1 MAMTGG
7 TAYLVKSEYAN
18 YGSAN
23 WTTDLYIYVKVIS
36 QNVIANTSTITLG
49 MYVYSRYE
57 IAWSDFGTNGTSY
70 IGTATSGANC
80 FTFTAGQSGSGTK
93 WLIENKQVTVT
104 HNSNGT
110 LTLPIYWHWGVNS
123 SWGQY
128 TGPSGSYNVTLP
140 SLDRS
145 APTVSCSVSGI
156 TANGFTIS
164 ASSSAT
170 SDIWQYSL
178 NGGTSWT
185 QFSTTAGTSASVT
198 LSSLSPNTTY
208 SVRVRAR
215 KRTNQ
220 VYGTSSTVSAKTL
233 GGAVILSCGS
243 FSADA
248 ATISLSLRVTVYN
261 SAYTNYI
268 TIKNGSTTYLSLA
281 GRAWSSGT
289 AYRTITLTS
298 SERTTLLNAMASV
311 KSFTAT
317 IELVTKSGS
326 TQIGSASTCTCT
338 IRTSQANS
346 GPSLSGFTFAD
357 SYSTT
362 IAITDNDQV
371 LIQDYS
377 RLTVTPGTATA
388 RNGASIVSYSA
399 VCSGVTKSNT
409 TGAALSLGTIDT
421 SGTRDITLTVT
432 DSRGYTASV
441 TQSVTVVPYS
451 KPRVSSVSLRRTND
465 IETEM
470 QLVFNGS
477 ISPITVDGTQ
487 KNSLLYARYRY
498 KLTSASSYNSY
509 SSILGSVTA
518 TGSSFSFSNLELC
531 NLDSESSYDFHLQIR
546 DQLNSLTSLDL
557 YFVVSQ
563 GTPLVALRKKMVGI
577 NTPSPETALHVVG
590 DTRIEGTLTPD
601 EIDYPFDKPYFGT
614 CSTAEATQVKV
625 VSCPGFEL
633 KTGSRIAV
641 QFTYGNSASQPKL
654 NVNGTGDK
662 FICSTD
668 GMSVI
673 ADIWRDKETVDFVY
687 DGSWWIA
694 IGCLY
699 ATTAYYGLTK
709 LSSSISSSST
719 TLAANSYA
727 VKRAYD
733 RSSWTSISLTNAL
746 AIAYGGTGAKNAAAA
761 RTNLGIAATSLYNGT
776 LTSGS
781 ITFNYGNYNF
791 YVIIGRPSSTASR
804 ASLVVPKIMLT
815 TSAVSF
821 QIADESNYKSFN
833 LSYSGSLVTLAIQG
847 GNGQI
852 NRVFGIN

>member
-1 MAMTGG
+1 MALSGTFQNYPVSSFGLYCEWSGAQSVTGNY
-7 TAYLVKSEYAN
+7 TDVTLKVYLSYYTLDVGARS
-18 YGSAN
+18 
-23 WTTDLYIYVKVIS
+23 D
-36 QNVIANTSTITLG
+36 STISINGVSET
-49 MYVYSRYE
+49 YTVPAIEDYSSGWKKKLLKTKTVRVSHN
-57 IAWSDFGTNGTSY
+57 ADGTK
-70 IGTATSGANC
+70 SGVALSASWR
-80 FTFTAGQSGSGTK
+80 FSGTYSGVSVGT
-93 WLIENKQVTVT
+93 ITDSTTVT
-104 HNSNGT
+104 LNS
-110 LTLPIYWHWGVNS
+110 I
-123 SWGQY
+123 
-128 TGPSGSYNVTLP
+128 
-140 SLDRS
+140 DRS

-156 TANGFTIS
+156 TANGFKIS

-170 SDIWQYSL
+170 ADIWQYSL
-178 NGGTSWT
+178 NGGSTWT
-185 QFSTTAGTSASVT
+185 QFSSTAGTSASVT
-198 LSSLSPNTTY
+198 LSTLSPNTTY

-233 GGAVILSCGS
+233 GGAVLLSCGS

-248 ATISLSLRVTVYN
+248 ASISLSLRVTVYN
-261 SAYTNYI
+261 AAYTNYI

-281 GRAWSSGT
+281 GRIWSAGT
-289 AYRTITLTS
+289 ANRTITLTS

-346 GPSLSGFTFAD
+346 GPSISGFTFAD

-362 IAITDNDQV
+362 TAITDNDQV

-377 RLTVTPGTATA
+377 RLTVTPGTAAA

-409 TGAALSLGTIDT
+409 TGAALSLGTIGT

-509 SSILGSVTA
+509 TSILGSVTA

-761 RTNLGIAATSLYNGT
+761 RTNLGISATSLYNGT

>member
-1 MAMTGG
+1 M
-7 TAYLVKSEYAN
+7 
-18 YGSAN
+18 
-23 WTTDLYIYVKVIS
+23 
-36 QNVIANTSTITLG
+36 
-49 MYVYSRYE
+49 
-57 IAWSDFGTNGTSY
+57 
-70 IGTATSGANC
+70 
-80 FTFTAGQSGSGTK
+80 
-93 WLIENKQVTVT
+93 
-104 HNSNGT
+104 
-110 LTLPIYWHWGVNS
+110 
-123 SWGQY
+123 
-128 TGPSGSYNVTLP
+128 
-140 SLDRS
+140 
-145 APTVSCSVSGI
+145 
-156 TANGFTIS
+156 
-164 ASSSAT
+164 
-170 SDIWQYSL
+170 
-178 NGGTSWT
+178 
-185 QFSTTAGTSASVT
+185 
-198 LSSLSPNTTY
+198 
-208 SVRVRAR
+208 
-215 KRTNQ
+215 
-220 VYGTSSTVSAKTL
+220 
-233 GGAVILSCGS
+233 
-243 FSADA
+243 
-248 ATISLSLRVTVYN
+248 TVYN
-261 SAYTNYI
+261 AAYTNYI

-281 GRAWSSGT
+281 GRIWSAGT
-289 AYRTITLTS
+289 ANRTITLTS

-311 KSFTAT
+311 KAFTAT

-326 TQIGSASTCTCT
+326 AQIGSASTCTCT
-338 IRTSQANS
+338 VSTSASNS
-346 GPSLSGFTFAD
+346 GPTLSGFTFAD

-362 IAITDNDQV
+362 TAITDNDQV

-377 RLTVTPGTATA
+377 RLTVTPGTAAA

-409 TGAALSLGTIDT
+409 TGETLSLGTIGT

-509 SSILGSVTA
+509 TSILGSVTA

-577 NTPSPETALHVVG
+577 NTPSPEAALHVVG
-590 DTRIEGTLTPD
+590 DTRVEGTLTPD

-662 FICSTD
+662 FICGTD

-719 TLAANSYA
+719 TLAANS
-727 VKRAYD
+727 
-733 RSSWTSISLTNAL
+733 
-746 AIAYGGTGAKNAAAA
+746 
-761 RTNLGIAATSLYNGT
+761 
-776 LTSGS
+776 
-781 ITFNYGNYNF
+781 
-791 YVIIGRPSSTASR
+791 
-804 ASLVVPKIMLT
+804 
-815 TSAVSF
+815 
-821 QIADESNYKSFN
+821 
-833 LSYSGSLVTLAIQG
+833 
-847 GNGQI
+847 
-852 NRVFGIN
+852 

>member
-1 MAMTGG
+1 MALSGTFQNYPVSSFGLYCEWSGTQSITGNY
-7 TAYLVKSEYAN
+7 TDVTLKVYLSYYTLDVGARS
-18 YGSAN
+18 
-23 WTTDLYIYVKVIS
+23 D
-36 QNVIANTSTITLG
+36 STISINGVSET
-49 MYVYSRYE
+49 YTVPAIEDYSSGWKKKLLKTKTVRVNHN
-57 IAWSDFGTNGTSY
+57 ANGTKSGVALSASWRFSGTY
-70 IGTATSGANC
+70 SGVSIGTI
-80 FTFTAGQSGSGTK
+80 TAST
-93 WLIENKQVTVT
+93 TVT
-104 HNSNGT
+104 LNS
-110 LTLPIYWHWGVNS
+110 I
-123 SWGQY
+123 
-128 TGPSGSYNVTLP
+128 
-140 SLDRS
+140 DRT
-145 APTVSCSVSGI
+145 APTVSCSVSNI

-178 NGGTSWT
+178 NGGSSWT

-233 GGAVILSCGS
+233 GGAVILSCGN
-243 FSADA
+243 FAADA
-248 ATISLSLRVTVYN
+248 STVNLSLRATVYN
-261 SAYTNYI
+261 AAYTNYI
-268 TIKNGSTTYLSLA
+268 TIKNGSTTYLSLT
-281 GRAWSSGT
+281 GRTWAAGT
-289 AYRTITLTS
+289 ASRTITLTS
-298 SERTTLLNAMASV
+298 AERTTLLNAMASL

-317 IELVTKSGS
+317 IELVTKSGN
-326 TQIGSASTCTCT
+326 TQIGNASTCTCT
-338 IRTSQANS
+338 ISTTEANS
-346 GPSLSGFTFAD
+346 GPTLSGFTFAD

-362 IAITDNDQV
+362 TAITGNDQV
-371 LIQDYS
+371 LIQSYS

-388 RNGASIVSYSA
+388 KNGASIVSYSA

-409 TGAALSLGTIDT
+409 TGAALSLGTIGT

-441 TQSVTVVPYS
+441 TKSVTVVPYS
-451 KPRVSSVSLRRTND
+451 KPKVNSVSLRRTNE

-477 ISPITVDGTQ
+477 ISAITVDGAQ
-487 KNSLLYARYRY
+487 KNSLLYVRYRY
-498 KLTSASSYNSY
+498 KLTSASSYNAY
-509 SSILGSVTA
+509 TSILSSVTA
-518 TGSSFSFSNLELC
+518 SGTSFSFSNLELC
-531 NLDSESSYDFHLQIR
+531 NLNAEASYDFHLQIR
-546 DQLNSLTSLDL
+546 DKLNSLTSLDL
-557 YFVVSQ
+557 YFVVPQ

-577 NTPSPETALHVVG
+577 NTPNPAAALHVVG
-590 DTRIEGTLTPD
+590 DTRIEGTLIPD

-614 CSTAEATQVKV
+614 CSTAAATQIKV
-625 VSCPGFEL
+625 VSCAGFEL

-641 QFTYGNSASQPKL
+641 QFTYSNTASQPKL

-662 FICSTD
+662 FICGID
-668 GMSVI
+668 GTSVI
-673 ADIWRDKETVDFVY
+673 TGIWRDKETIDFVY

-694 IGCLY
+694 LGCLY
-699 ATTAYYGLTK
+699 ATTSDYGLTK
-709 LSSSISSSST
+709 LSSSTASTST
-719 TLAANSYA
+719 TLAATASA

-746 AIAYGGTGAKNAAAA
+746 ALSYGGTGAKTAAAA

-804 ASLVVPKIMLT
+804 TSLVVPRILLT

-821 QIADESNYKSFN
+821 QIADESNYKAFN
-833 LSYSGSLVTLAIQG
+833 LSYSGSTVTLAM
-847 GNGQI
+847 GNGAGQI

>member
-1 MAMTGG
+1 MALSGTFQNYPVSSFGLYCEWSGTQSITGNY
-7 TAYLVKSEYAN
+7 TDVTLKVYLSYYTLDVGARS
-18 YGSAN
+18 
-23 WTTDLYIYVKVIS
+23 D
-36 QNVIANTSTITLG
+36 STISINGVSET
-49 MYVYSRYE
+49 YTVPAIEDYSSGWKKKLLKTKTVRVNHN
-57 IAWSDFGTNGTSY
+57 ANGTKSGVALSASWRFSGTY
-70 IGTATSGANC
+70 SGVSIGTITAAT
-80 FTFTAGQSGSGTK
+80 
-93 WLIENKQVTVT
+93 TVT
-104 HNSNGT
+104 LNS
-110 LTLPIYWHWGVNS
+110 I
-123 SWGQY
+123 
-128 TGPSGSYNVTLP
+128 
-140 SLDRS
+140 DRT
-145 APTVSCSVSGI
+145 APTVSCSVSNI

-178 NGGTSWT
+178 NGGSSWT
-185 QFSTTAGTSASVT
+185 QFSTTAGTSASIT

-233 GGAVILSCGS
+233 GGAVILSCGN
-243 FSADA
+243 FAADA
-248 ATISLSLRVTVYN
+248 STVNLSLRVTVYN
-261 SAYTNYI
+261 AAYTNYI
-268 TIKNGSTTYLSLA
+268 TIKNGSTTYLSLT
-281 GRAWSSGT
+281 GRTWAAGT
-289 AYRTITLTS
+289 ASRTITLTS
-298 SERTTLLNAMASV
+298 AERTTLLNAMASL

-317 IELVTKSGS
+317 IELVTKSGN
-326 TQIGSASTCTCT
+326 TQIGNASTCTCT
-338 IRTSQANS
+338 ISTTEANS
-346 GPSLSGFTFAD
+346 GPTLSGFTFAD

-362 IAITDNDQV
+362 TAITGNDQV
-371 LIQDYS
+371 LIQSYS

-388 RNGASIVSYSA
+388 KNGASIVSYSA

-409 TGAALSLGTIDT
+409 TGAALALGTIGT

-441 TQSVTVVPYS
+441 TKSVTVVPYS
-451 KPRVSSVSLRRTND
+451 KPKVNSVSLRRTNE

-477 ISPITVDGTQ
+477 ISAITVDGAQ
-487 KNSLLYARYRY
+487 KNSLLYVRYRY
-498 KLTSASSYNSY
+498 KLTSASSYNAY
-509 SSILGSVTA
+509 TSILSSVTA
-518 TGSSFSFSNLELC
+518 SGTSFSFSNMELC
-531 NLDSESSYDFHLQIR
+531 NLNAEASYDFHLQIR
-546 DQLNSLTSLDL
+546 DKLDSLTSLDL
-557 YFVVSQ
+557 YFVVPQ

-577 NTPSPETALHVVG
+577 NTPNPAAALHVVG

-614 CSTAEATQVKV
+614 CSTAAATQIKV
-625 VSCPGFEL
+625 VSCAGFEL

-641 QFTYGNSASQPKL
+641 QFTYSNTASQPKL

-662 FICSTD
+662 FICGID
-668 GMSVI
+668 GTSVI
-673 ADIWRDKETVDFVY
+673 TGIWREKETIDFVY

-694 IGCLY
+694 LGCLY
-699 ATTAYYGLTK
+699 ATTSAYGLTK
-709 LSSSISSSST
+709 LSSSTASTST
-719 TLAANSYA
+719 TLAATASA

-746 AIAYGGTGAKNAAAA
+746 SLSYGGTGAKTAAAA
-761 RTNLGIAATSLYNGT
+761 RTNLGIATTSLYNGT

-804 ASLVVPKIMLT
+804 TSLVVPRILLS

-821 QIADESNYKSFN
+821 QIADESNYKAFN
-833 LSYSGSLVTLAIQG
+833 LSYSGSTVTLAM
-847 GNGQI
+847 GNGAGQI

>member
-1 MAMTGG
+1 MALSGTFQNYPVSSFGLYCEWSGVQSVTGNY
-7 TAYLVKSEYAN
+7 TDVTLKVYLSYYTLEVGARS
-18 YGSAN
+18 
-23 WTTDLYIYVKVIS
+23 D
-36 QNVIANTSTITLG
+36 STISINGVSETYTAPSIDDYSSGWKKKLLKTKTVRVSHNADGTKSGVTL
-49 MYVYSRYE
+49 SASWR
-57 IAWSDFGTNGTSY
+57 F
-70 IGTATSGANC
+70 
-80 FTFTAGQSGSGTK
+80 SGTYSGVSVGT
-93 WLIENKQVTVT
+93 ITASTTVT
-104 HNSNGT
+104 LNS
-110 LTLPIYWHWGVNS
+110 I
-123 SWGQY
+123 
-128 TGPSGSYNVTLP
+128 
-140 SLDRS
+140 DRTP
-145 APTVSCSVSGI
+145 PTVSCTVSNI
-156 TANGFTIS
+156 TANGFRIS
-164 ASSSAT
+164 AASSAT
-170 SDIWQYSL
+170 ADQWFYSL
-178 NGGTSWT
+178 DNGGSSTL
-185 QFSTTAGTSASVT
+185 FSSTAGTSASIT
-198 LSSLSPNTTY
+198 LSNLSPNTTY
-208 SVRVRAR
+208 YVRALAR
-215 KRTNQ
+215 KKSNQ
-220 VYGTSSTVSAKTL
+220 VYGESGTITVKTL
-233 GGAVILSCGS
+233 GGAVLLSCGS

-248 ATISLSLRVTVYN
+248 ASISLSLRVTVYN
-261 SAYTNYI
+261 AAYTNYI

-281 GRAWSSGT
+281 GRVWSAGT
-289 AYRTITLTS
+289 AYRTITLTA

-362 IAITDNDQV
+362 TAITDNNQV

-409 TGAALSLGTIDT
+409 TGAALSLGTIGT

-509 SSILGSVTA
+509 TSILGSVTA
-518 TGSSFSFSNLELC
+518 TSSSFSFSNLELC

-577 NTPSPETALHVVG
+577 NTPSPEAALHVVG
-590 DTRIEGTLTPD
+590 DTRVEGTLIPD
-601 EIDYPFDKPYFGT
+601 DIDYTFDKPYFGV
-614 CSTAEATQVKV
+614 CETAAATQTKV
-625 VSCPGFEL
+625 VTCDEFRLEKGAL
-633 KTGSRIAV
+633 LAV
-641 QFTYGNSASQPKL
+641 QFTYANTATSPSM
-654 NVNGTGDK
+654 NVNGTGAIA
-662 FICSTD
+662 ICGTN
-668 GMSVI
+668 GYYVNANMWTANQMVH
-673 ADIWRDKETVDFVY
+673 FVY
-687 DGSWWIA
+687 NGTWWIA
-694 IGCLY
+694 LNCLP
-699 ATTAYYGLTK
+699 ATTARYGITM
-709 LSSSISSSST
+709 LSNSLNST
-719 TLAANSYA
+719 SGSLAATPYA
-727 VKRAYD
+727 VKMAYD
-733 RSSWTSISLTNAL
+733 RNSWTSISLTNAL
-746 AIAYGGTGAKNAAAA
+746 AIAYGGTGAKTAAAA
-761 RTNLGIAATSLYNGT
+761 RTNLGISATSLYNGT

-791 YVIIGRPSSTASR
+791 YVFIGRPNSSASR

-833 LSYSGSLVTLAIQG
+833 LSYSGSLVTLSMG
-847 GNGQI
+847 NGNGQI
-852 NRVFGIN
+852 NRVFGVN

>member
-1 MAMTGG
+1 MALSGTFQNYPVSSFGLYCEWSGAQSVTGNY
-7 TAYLVKSEYAN
+7 TDVTLKVYLSYYTLEVGARS
-18 YGSAN
+18 
-23 WTTDLYIYVKVIS
+23 D
-36 QNVIANTSTITLG
+36 STISINGVSET
-49 MYVYSRYE
+49 YTAPAIDDYSSGWKKKLLKTKTVRVSHN
-57 IAWSDFGTNGTSY
+57 ADGTKSGVALSASWRFSGTYSGVS
-70 IGTATSGANC
+70 IGTI
-80 FTFTAGQSGSGTK
+80 TASA
-93 WLIENKQVTVT
+93 TVT
-104 HNSNGT
+104 LNS
-110 LTLPIYWHWGVNS
+110 I
-123 SWGQY
+123 
-128 TGPSGSYNVTLP
+128 
-140 SLDRS
+140 DRT
-145 APTVSCSVSGI
+145 APTVSCSVSNI

-178 NGGTSWT
+178 NGGSTWT
-185 QFSTTAGTSASVT
+185 QFSAAVGTSATVT

-233 GGAVILSCGS
+233 GGAVLLSCGS

-248 ATISLSLRVTVYN
+248 ASISLSLRVTVYN
-261 SAYTNYI
+261 AAYTNYI

-281 GRAWSSGT
+281 GRVWSAGT
-289 AYRTITLTS
+289 AYRTITLTA

-362 IAITDNDQV
+362 TAITDNNQV

-409 TGAALSLGTIDT
+409 TGAALSLGTIGT

-509 SSILGSVTA
+509 TNILGSVTA
-518 TGSSFSFSNLELC
+518 TSSSFSFSNLELC
-531 NLDSESSYDFHLQIR
+531 NLDSESSYDFHLEIR

-577 NTPSPETALHVVG
+577 NTPSPEAALHVVG
-590 DTRIEGTLTPD
+590 DTRIEGTLIPD

-625 VSCPGFEL
+625 VNCPGFEL

-733 RSSWTSISLTNAL
+733 RSSWSSISLTNAL

-761 RTNLGIAATSLYNGT
+761 RTNLGISATSLYNGT

-781 ITFNYGNYNF
+781 ITFNHGNYNF
-791 YVIIGRPSSTASR
+791 YVIIGRPNSTASR

-833 LSYSGSLVTLAIQG
+833 LSYSGSLVTLSIQG

-852 NRVFGIN
+852 NRVFGVN

>member
-1 MAMTGG
+1 MALSG
-7 TAYLVKSEYAN
+7 TFQNYPVSSFGLYCEWSGVQSVTSNYTDVTLKVYLSYYTLEVGAR
-18 YGSAN
+18 SA
-23 WTTDLYIYVKVIS
+23 
-36 QNVIANTSTITLG
+36 STISVNGVSET
-49 MYVYSRYE
+49 YTAPAINDYSSGWKKKLLKTKTVRVSHN
-57 IAWSDFGTNGTSY
+57 ADGTKSGVVLSASWRFSGTYSGVS
-70 IGTATSGANC
+70 IGTI
-80 FTFTAGQSGSGTK
+80 TAST
-93 WLIENKQVTVT
+93 TVT
-104 HNSNGT
+104 LNS
-110 LTLPIYWHWGVNS
+110 I
-123 SWGQY
+123 
-128 TGPSGSYNVTLP
+128 
-140 SLDRS
+140 DRT
-145 APTVSCSVSGI
+145 APTVSCSVSNI

-178 NGGTSWT
+178 NGGSTWT
-185 QFSTTAGTSASVT
+185 QFSATAGTSATVT

-220 VYGTSSTVSAKTL
+220 VYGTSGTVSAKTL
-233 GGAVILSCGS
+233 GGAVLLSCGS

-248 ATISLSLRVTVYN
+248 ASISLSLRVTVYN
-261 SAYTNYI
+261 AAYTNYI

-281 GRAWSSGT
+281 GRVWSAGT
-289 AYRTITLTS
+289 AYRTITLTA

-326 TQIGSASTCTCT
+326 TQIGSGSTCTCT

-362 IAITDNDQV
+362 TAITDNNQV

-409 TGAALSLGTIDT
+409 TGAALSLGTIGT

-577 NTPSPETALHVVG
+577 NTPSPEAALHVVG
-590 DTRIEGTLTPD
+590 DTRIEGTLIPD

-746 AIAYGGTGAKNAAAA
+746 AIAYGGTGAKTAAAA

-815 TSAVSF
+815 ASAVSF
-821 QIADESNYKSFN
+821 QIADESNYKSFI

>member
-1 MAMTGG
+1 MALSGTFQNYPVSSFGLYCEWSGVQSVTGNY
-7 TAYLVKSEYAN
+7 TDVTLKVYLSYYTLEVGARS
-18 YGSAN
+18 
-23 WTTDLYIYVKVIS
+23 D
-36 QNVIANTSTITLG
+36 STISINGVSET
-49 MYVYSRYE
+49 YTAPAIDDYSSGWKKKLLKTKTVRVSHN
-57 IAWSDFGTNGTSY
+57 ADGTK
-70 IGTATSGANC
+70 SGVALSASWR
-80 FTFTAGQSGSGTK
+80 FSGTYSGVSVGT
-93 WLIENKQVTVT
+93 ITASTTVT
-104 HNSNGT
+104 LNS
-110 LTLPIYWHWGVNS
+110 I
-123 SWGQY
+123 
-128 TGPSGSYNVTLP
+128 
-140 SLDRS
+140 DRTP
-145 APTVSCSVSGI
+145 PTVSCTVSNI
-156 TANGFTIS
+156 TANGFRIS
-164 ASSSAT
+164 AASSAT
-170 SDIWQYSL
+170 ADQWFYSL
-178 NGGTSWT
+178 DNGGSSTL
-185 QFSTTAGTSASVT
+185 FSSTAGTSASIT
-198 LSSLSPNTTY
+198 LSNLSPNTTY
-208 SVRVRAR
+208 YVRALAR
-215 KRTNQ
+215 KKSNQ
-220 VYGTSSTVSAKTL
+220 VYGESGTITVKTL
-233 GGAVILSCGS
+233 GGAVLLSCGS

-248 ATISLSLRVTVYN
+248 ASISLSLRVTVYN
-261 SAYTNYI
+261 AAYTNYI

-281 GRAWSSGT
+281 GRVWSAGT
-289 AYRTITLTS
+289 AYRTITLTA

-317 IELVTKSGS
+317 IELVTKSGC

-362 IAITDNDQV
+362 TAITDNNQV

-409 TGAALSLGTIDT
+409 TGAALSLGTIGT

-509 SSILGSVTA
+509 TSILGSVTA
-518 TGSSFSFSNLELC
+518 TSSSFSFSNLELC

-577 NTPSPETALHVVG
+577 NTPSPEAALHVVG
-590 DTRIEGTLTPD
+590 DTRVEGMLIPD
-601 EIDYPFDKPYFGT
+601 DIDYTFDKPYFGV
-614 CSTAEATQVKV
+614 CETAAATQTKV
-625 VSCPGFEL
+625 VTCDEFRLEKGAL
-633 KTGSRIAV
+633 LAV
-641 QFTYGNSASQPKL
+641 QFTYANTATSPSM
-654 NVNGTGDK
+654 NVNGTGAIA
-662 FICSTD
+662 ICGTN
-668 GMSVI
+668 GYYVNANMWAANQMVH
-673 ADIWRDKETVDFVY
+673 FVY
-687 DGSWWIA
+687 NGTWWIA
-694 IGCLY
+694 LNCLP
-699 ATTAYYGLTK
+699 ATTARYGITM
-709 LSSSISSSST
+709 LSNSLNST
-719 TLAANSYA
+719 SGSLAATPYA
-727 VKRAYD
+727 VKMAYD
-733 RSSWTSISLTNAL
+733 RNSWTSISLTNAL
-746 AIAYGGTGAKNAAAA
+746 AIAYGGTGAKTAAAA
-761 RTNLGIAATSLYNGT
+761 RTNLGISATSLYNGT

-791 YVIIGRPSSTASR
+791 YVFIGRPNSSASR

-833 LSYSGSLVTLAIQG
+833 LSYSGSLVTLSMG
-847 GNGQI
+847 NGNGQI
-852 NRVFGIN
+852 NRVFGVN

>member
-1 MAMTGG
+1 MALSGTFQNYPVSSFGLYCEWSGVQSVTGNY
-7 TAYLVKSEYAN
+7 TDVTLKVYLSYYTLEVGARS
-18 YGSAN
+18 
-23 WTTDLYIYVKVIS
+23 D
-36 QNVIANTSTITLG
+36 STISINGVSET
-49 MYVYSRYE
+49 YTAPAIDDYSSGWKKKLLKTKTVRVSHN
-57 IAWSDFGTNGTSY
+57 ADGTKSGVVLSASWRFSGTYSGVS
-70 IGTATSGANC
+70 IGTI
-80 FTFTAGQSGSGTK
+80 TAST
-93 WLIENKQVTVT
+93 TVT
-104 HNSNGT
+104 LNS
-110 LTLPIYWHWGVNS
+110 I
-123 SWGQY
+123 
-128 TGPSGSYNVTLP
+128 
-140 SLDRS
+140 DRS
-145 APTVSCSVSGI
+145 APTVSCSVSNI
-156 TANGFTIS
+156 TANGFRIS
-164 ASSSAT
+164 AASSAT
-170 SDIWQYSL
+170 ADQWFYSL
-178 NGGTSWT
+178 DNGGSSTL
-185 QFSTTAGTSASVT
+185 FSSTAGTSASIT
-198 LSSLSPNTTY
+198 LSNLSPNTTY
-208 SVRVRAR
+208 YVRAMAR
-215 KRTNQ
+215 KRSNQ
-220 VYGTSSTVSAKTL
+220 VYGESGTITVKTL
-233 GGAVILSCGS
+233 GGAVLLSCGS

-248 ATISLSLRVTVYN
+248 ASISLSLRVTVYN
-261 SAYTNYI
+261 AAYTNYI

-281 GRAWSSGT
+281 GRIWSAGT
-289 AYRTITLTS
+289 ANRTITLTS

-317 IELVTKSGS
+317 IELVTRSGN

-346 GPSLSGFTFAD
+346 GPSISGFTFAD

-362 IAITDNDQV
+362 TAITDNDQV

-409 TGAALSLGTIDT
+409 TGAALSLGTIGT

-509 SSILGSVTA
+509 TSILGSVTA
-518 TGSSFSFSNLELC
+518 TSSSFSFSNLELC

-577 NTPSPETALHVVG
+577 NTPSPEAALHVVG
-590 DTRIEGTLTPD
+590 DTRVEGTLIPD
-601 EIDYPFDKPYFGT
+601 DIDYTFDKPYFGV
-614 CSTAEATQVKV
+614 CETAAATQTKV
-625 VSCPGFEL
+625 VTCDEFRLEKGAL
-633 KTGSRIAV
+633 LAV
-641 QFTYGNSASQPKL
+641 QFTYANTATSPSM
-654 NVNGTGDK
+654 NVNGTGAIA
-662 FICSTD
+662 ICGTN
-668 GMSVI
+668 GYYVNANMWTANQMVH
-673 ADIWRDKETVDFVY
+673 FVY
-687 DGSWWIA
+687 NGTWWIA
-694 IGCLY
+694 LNCLP
-699 ATTAYYGLTK
+699 ATTARYGITM
-709 LSSSISSSST
+709 LSNSLNST
-719 TLAANSYA
+719 SGSLAATPYA
-727 VKRAYD
+727 VKMAYD

-746 AIAYGGTGAKNAAAA
+746 AIAYGGTGAKTAAAA
-761 RTNLGIAATSLYNGT
+761 RTNLGISATSLYNGT

-791 YVIIGRPSSTASR
+791 YVFIGRPNSSASR

-833 LSYSGSLVTLAIQG
+833 LSYSGSLVTLSMG
-847 GNGQI
+847 NGNGQI
-852 NRVFGIN
+852 NRVFGVN

>member
-1 MAMTGG
+1 MALSGTFQNYPVSSFGLYCEWSGVQSVTGNYTDITLKVYLSYYTLEVGARSDGVSETYTAPAIDDYSSGWKKKLLKTKTVRVSHNADG
-7 TAYLVKSEYAN
+7 TKS
-18 YGSAN
+18 GVVLSAS
-23 WTTDLYIYVKVIS
+23 WRFSGTYSGVSIG
-36 QNVIANTSTITLG
+36 TITA
-49 MYVYSRYE
+49 S
-57 IAWSDFGTNGTSY
+57 A
-70 IGTATSGANC
+70 
-80 FTFTAGQSGSGTK
+80 
-93 WLIENKQVTVT
+93 TVT
-104 HNSNGT
+104 LNS
-110 LTLPIYWHWGVNS
+110 I
-123 SWGQY
+123 
-128 TGPSGSYNVTLP
+128 
-140 SLDRS
+140 DRT
-145 APTVSCSVSGI
+145 APTVSCSVSNI

-178 NGGTSWT
+178 NGGSTWT
-185 QFSTTAGTSASVT
+185 QFSATAGTSATVT

-220 VYGTSSTVSAKTL
+220 VYGTSGTVSAKTL
-233 GGAVILSCGS
+233 GGAVLLSCGS

-248 ATISLSLRVTVYN
+248 ATVSLSLRVTVYN
-261 SAYTNYI
+261 AAYTNYI

-281 GRAWSSGT
+281 GRTWSAGT
-289 AYRTITLTS
+289 ANRTITLTS

-311 KSFTAT
+311 KAFTAT

-326 TQIGSASTCTCT
+326 AQIGSASTCTCT
-338 IRTSQANS
+338 VSTSASNS
-346 GPSLSGFTFAD
+346 GPTLSGFTFAD

-362 IAITDNDQV
+362 TAITDNDQV

-377 RLTVTPGTATA
+377 RLTVTPGTAAA

-409 TGAALSLGTIDT
+409 TGETLSLGTIGT

-432 DSRGYTASV
+432 DSRGYT

-509 SSILGSVTA
+509 TSILGSVTA

-577 NTPSPETALHVVG
+577 NTPSPEAALHVVG
-590 DTRIEGTLTPD
+590 DTRIEGTLIPNN
-601 EIDYPFDKPYFGT
+601 IDYTFDKPYFGV
-614 CSTAEATQVKV
+614 CETAAATQVKVQVKV

>member
-1 MAMTGG
+1 MALSGTFQNYPVSSFGLYCEWSGVQSVTGNY
-7 TAYLVKSEYAN
+7 TDVTLKVYLSYYTLEVGARS
-18 YGSAN
+18 
-23 WTTDLYIYVKVIS
+23 D
-36 QNVIANTSTITLG
+36 STISINGVSET
-49 MYVYSRYE
+49 YTAPAIDDYSSGWKKKLLKTKTVRVSHN
-57 IAWSDFGTNGTSY
+57 ADGTK
-70 IGTATSGANC
+70 SGVALSASWR
-80 FTFTAGQSGSGTK
+80 FSGTYSGVSVGT
-93 WLIENKQVTVT
+93 ITASTTVT
-104 HNSNGT
+104 LNS
-110 LTLPIYWHWGVNS
+110 I
-123 SWGQY
+123 
-128 TGPSGSYNVTLP
+128 
-140 SLDRS
+140 DRTP
-145 APTVSCSVSGI
+145 PTVSCTVSNI
-156 TANGFTIS
+156 TANGFRIS
-164 ASSSAT
+164 AASSAT
-170 SDIWQYSL
+170 ADQWFYSL
-178 NGGTSWT
+178 DNGGSSTL
-185 QFSTTAGTSASVT
+185 FSSTAGTSASIT
-198 LSSLSPNTTY
+198 LSNLSPNTTY
-208 SVRVRAR
+208 YVRALAR
-215 KRTNQ
+215 KKSNQ
-220 VYGTSSTVSAKTL
+220 IYGESGTITVKTL
-233 GGAVILSCGS
+233 GGAVLLSCGS

-248 ATISLSLRVTVYN
+248 ASISLSLRVTVYN
-261 SAYTNYI
+261 AAYTNYI

-281 GRAWSSGT
+281 GRVWSAGT
-289 AYRTITLTS
+289 AYRTITLTA

-362 IAITDNDQV
+362 TAITDNNQV

-409 TGAALSLGTIDT
+409 TGAALSLGTIGT

-509 SSILGSVTA
+509 TSILGSVTA
-518 TGSSFSFSNLELC
+518 TSSSFSFSNLELC

-577 NTPSPETALHVVG
+577 NTPSPEAALHVVG
-590 DTRIEGTLTPD
+590 DTRIEGTLIPD
-601 EIDYPFDKPYFGT
+601 DIDYTFDKPYFGV
-614 CSTAEATQVKV
+614 CETAAATQTKV
-625 VSCPGFEL
+625 VTCDEFRLEKGAL
-633 KTGSRIAV
+633 LAV
-641 QFTYGNSASQPKL
+641 QFTYANTATSPSM
-654 NVNGTGDK
+654 NVNGTGAIA
-662 FICSTD
+662 ICGTN
-668 GMSVI
+668 GYYVNANMWTANQMVH
-673 ADIWRDKETVDFVY
+673 FVY
-687 DGSWWIA
+687 NGTWWIA
-694 IGCLY
+694 LNCLP
-699 ATTAYYGLTK
+699 ATTARYGITM
-709 LSSSISSSST
+709 LSNSLNST
-719 TLAANSYA
+719 SGSLAATPYA
-727 VKRAYD
+727 VKMAYD
-733 RSSWTSISLTNAL
+733 RNSWTSISLTNAL
-746 AIAYGGTGAKNAAAA
+746 AIAYGGTGAKTAAAA
-761 RTNLGIAATSLYNGT
+761 RTNLGISATSLYNGT

-791 YVIIGRPSSTASR
+791 YVFIGRPNSSASR

-821 QIADESNYKSFN
+821 QIADESNYKAFN
-833 LSYSGSLVTLAIQG
+833 LSYSGSLVTLSMG
-847 GNGQI
+847 NGNGQI
-852 NRVFGIN
+852 NRVFGVN

>member
-1 MAMTGG
+1 MALSGTFQNYPVSSFGLYCEWSGTQSITGNY
-7 TAYLVKSEYAN
+7 TDVTLKVYLSYYTLDVGARS
-18 YGSAN
+18 
-23 WTTDLYIYVKVIS
+23 D
-36 QNVIANTSTITLG
+36 STISINGVSET
-49 MYVYSRYE
+49 YTVPAIEDYSSGWKKKLLKTKTVRVNHN
-57 IAWSDFGTNGTSY
+57 ANGTKSGVALSASWRFSGTY
-70 IGTATSGANC
+70 SGVSIGTI
-80 FTFTAGQSGSGTK
+80 TAST
-93 WLIENKQVTVT
+93 TVT
-104 HNSNGT
+104 LNS
-110 LTLPIYWHWGVNS
+110 I
-123 SWGQY
+123 
-128 TGPSGSYNVTLP
+128 
-140 SLDRS
+140 DRT
-145 APTVSCSVSGI
+145 APTVSCSVSNI

-178 NGGTSWT
+178 NGGSSWT

-233 GGAVILSCGS
+233 GGAVIRSCGN
-243 FSADA
+243 FAADA
-248 ATISLSLRVTVYN
+248 STVNLSLRVTVYN
-261 SAYTNYI
+261 AAYTNYI
-268 TIKNGSTTYLSLA
+268 TIKNGSTTYLSLT
-281 GRAWSSGT
+281 GRTWAAGT
-289 AYRTITLTS
+289 ASRTITLTS
-298 SERTTLLNAMASV
+298 AERTTLLNAMASL

-317 IELVTKSGS
+317 IELVTKSGN
-326 TQIGSASTCTCT
+326 TQIGNASTCTCT
-338 IRTSQANS
+338 ISTTEANS
-346 GPSLSGFTFAD
+346 GPTLSGFTFAD

-362 IAITDNDQV
+362 TAITGNDQV
-371 LIQDYS
+371 LIQSYS

-388 RNGASIVSYSA
+388 KNGASIVSYSA

-409 TGAALSLGTIDT
+409 TGAALSLGTIGT

-441 TQSVTVVPYS
+441 TKSVTVVPYS
-451 KPRVSSVSLRRTND
+451 KPKVNSVSLRRTNE

-477 ISPITVDGTQ
+477 ISAITVDGAQ
-487 KNSLLYARYRY
+487 KNSLLYVRYRY
-498 KLTSASSYNSY
+498 KLTSASSYNAY
-509 SSILGSVTA
+509 TSILASVTA
-518 TGSSFSFSNLELC
+518 SGTSFSFSNLELC
-531 NLDSESSYDFHLQIR
+531 NLNAEASYDFHLQIR
-546 DQLNSLTSLDL
+546 DKLDSLTSLDL
-557 YFVVSQ
+557 YFVVPQ

-577 NTPSPETALHVVG
+577 NTPNPAAALHVVG

-614 CSTAEATQVKV
+614 CSTAAATQIKV
-625 VSCPGFEL
+625 VSCAGFEL

-641 QFTYGNSASQPKL
+641 QFTYSNTASQPKL

-662 FICSTD
+662 FICGID
-668 GMSVI
+668 GTSVI
-673 ADIWRDKETVDFVY
+673 TGIWREKETIDFVY
-687 DGSWWIA
+687 DGTWWIA
-694 IGCLY
+694 LGCLY
-699 ATTAYYGLTK
+699 ATTSEYGLTK
-709 LSSSISSSST
+709 LSSSTASTST
-719 TLAANSYA
+719 TLAATASA

-746 AIAYGGTGAKNAAAA
+746 ALSYGGTGAKTAAAA

-804 ASLVVPKIMLT
+804 TSLVVPRILLT

-821 QIADESNYKSFN
+821 QIADESNYKAFN
-833 LSYSGSLVTLAIQG
+833 LSYSGSTVTLAM
-847 GNGQI
+847 GNGAGQI

>member
-1 MAMTGG
+1 MALSGTFQNYPVSSFGLYCEWSGAQSVTGNY
-7 TAYLVKSEYAN
+7 TDVTLKVYLSYYTLDVGARS
-18 YGSAN
+18 
-23 WTTDLYIYVKVIS
+23 D
-36 QNVIANTSTITLG
+36 STISINGVSET
-49 MYVYSRYE
+49 YTVPAIEDYSSGWKKKLLKTKTVRVSHN
-57 IAWSDFGTNGTSY
+57 ADGTKSGVALSASWRFSGTYSGVS
-70 IGTATSGANC
+70 IGTI
-80 FTFTAGQSGSGTK
+80 TAST
-93 WLIENKQVTVT
+93 TVT
-104 HNSNGT
+104 LNS
-110 LTLPIYWHWGVNS
+110 I
-123 SWGQY
+123 
-128 TGPSGSYNVTLP
+128 
-140 SLDRS
+140 DRS
-145 APTVSCSVSGI
+145 APTVSCSVSSI
-156 TANGFTIS
+156 TANGFKIS

-170 SDIWQYSL
+170 ADLWQYSL

-185 QFSTTAGTSASVT
+185 QFSTTAGTSASVS
-198 LSSLSPNTTY
+198 LSTLSPNTTY

-220 VYGTSSTVSAKTL
+220 VYGTSSIISAKTL
-233 GGAVILSCGS
+233 GGAVLLSCGS
-243 FSADA
+243 FAADA
-248 ATISLSLRVTVYN
+248 ASISLSLRVTVYN
-261 SAYTNYI
+261 AAYTNYI

-281 GRAWSSGT
+281 GRVWSAGT

-298 SERTTLLNAMASV
+298 SERTTLLNAMANV

-326 TQIGSASTCTCT
+326 TQIGSASTCTCI

-346 GPSLSGFTFAD
+346 GPSISGFTFAD

-409 TGAALSLGTIDT
+409 TGAALSLGTIGT

-509 SSILGSVTA
+509 TNILGSVTA
-518 TGSSFSFSNLELC
+518 TSSSFSFSNLELC

-590 DTRIEGTLTPD
+590 DTRIEGTLTPN

-614 CSTAEATQVKV
+614 CSTAASTQVKV

-733 RSSWTSISLTNAL
+733 RSSWSSISLTNAL
-746 AIAYGGTGAKNAAAA
+746 AIAYGGTGAKTAAAA
-761 RTNLGIAATSLYNGT
+761 RTNLGISATSLYNGT

-791 YVIIGRPSSTASR
+791 YVFIGRPNSTASR

-833 LSYSGSLVTLAIQG
+833 LSYSGSLVTLSIQG

-852 NRVFGIN
+852 NRVFGVN

>member
-1 MAMTGG
+1 MALSGTFQNYPVSSFGLYCEWSGAQSVTGNY
-7 TAYLVKSEYAN
+7 TDVTLKVYLSYYTLDVGARS
-18 YGSAN
+18 
-23 WTTDLYIYVKVIS
+23 D
-36 QNVIANTSTITLG
+36 STISINGVSET
-49 MYVYSRYE
+49 YTVPAIEDYSSGWKKKLLKTKTVRVSHN
-57 IAWSDFGTNGTSY
+57 ADGTKSGVALSASWRFSGTYSGVS
-70 IGTATSGANC
+70 IGTI
-80 FTFTAGQSGSGTK
+80 TAST
-93 WLIENKQVTVT
+93 TVT
-104 HNSNGT
+104 LNS
-110 LTLPIYWHWGVNS
+110 I
-123 SWGQY
+123 
-128 TGPSGSYNVTLP
+128 
-140 SLDRS
+140 DRS
-145 APTVSCSVSGI
+145 APTVSCSVSSI
-156 TANGFTIS
+156 TANGFKIS

-170 SDIWQYSL
+170 ADLWQYSL

-185 QFSTTAGTSASVT
+185 QFSTTAGTSASVS
-198 LSSLSPNTTY
+198 LSTLSPNTTY

-220 VYGTSSTVSAKTL
+220 VYGTSSIISAKTL
-233 GGAVILSCGS
+233 GGAVLLSCGS
-243 FSADA
+243 FAADA
-248 ATISLSLRVTVYN
+248 ASISLSLRVTVYN
-261 SAYTNYI
+261 AAYTNYI

-281 GRAWSSGT
+281 GRVWSAGT

-298 SERTTLLNAMASV
+298 SERTTLLNAMANV

-326 TQIGSASTCTCT
+326 TQIGSASTCTCI
-338 IRTSQANS
+338 IRTSQVNS
-346 GPSLSGFTFAD
+346 GPSISGFTFAD

-409 TGAALSLGTIDT
+409 TGAALSLGTIGT

-509 SSILGSVTA
+509 TNILGSVTA
-518 TGSSFSFSNLELC
+518 TSSSFSFSNLELC

-590 DTRIEGTLTPD
+590 DTRIEGTLTPN

-614 CSTAEATQVKV
+614 CSTAASTQVKV

-733 RSSWTSISLTNAL
+733 RSSWSSISLTNAL
-746 AIAYGGTGAKNAAAA
+746 AIAYGGTGAKTAAAA
-761 RTNLGIAATSLYNGT
+761 RTNLGISATSLYNGT

-791 YVIIGRPSSTASR
+791 YVFIGRPNSTASR

-833 LSYSGSLVTLAIQG
+833 LSYSGSLVTLSIQG

-852 NRVFGIN
+852 NRVFGVN

>member
-1 MAMTGG
+1 MALSGTFQNYPVSSFGLYCEWSGAQSVTGNY
-7 TAYLVKSEYAN
+7 TDVTLKVYLSYYTLDVGARS
-18 YGSAN
+18 
-23 WTTDLYIYVKVIS
+23 D
-36 QNVIANTSTITLG
+36 STISINGVSET
-49 MYVYSRYE
+49 YTVPAIEDYSSGWKKKLLKTKTVRVSHN
-57 IAWSDFGTNGTSY
+57 ADGTK
-70 IGTATSGANC
+70 SGVALSASWR
-80 FTFTAGQSGSGTK
+80 FSGTYSGVSVGT
-93 WLIENKQVTVT
+93 ITASTTVT
-104 HNSNGT
+104 LNS
-110 LTLPIYWHWGVNS
+110 I
-123 SWGQY
+123 
-128 TGPSGSYNVTLP
+128 
-140 SLDRS
+140 DRS

-156 TANGFTIS
+156 TANGFKIS

-170 SDIWQYSL
+170 ADIWQYSL
-178 NGGTSWT
+178 NGGSTWT
-185 QFSTTAGTSASVT
+185 QFSSTAGTSASVT
-198 LSSLSPNTTY
+198 LSTLSPNTTY

-215 KRTNQ
+215 KRANQ
-220 VYGTSSTVSAKTL
+220 VYGTSSTISAKTL
-233 GGAVILSCGS
+233 GGAVLLSCGS

-248 ATISLSLRVTVYN
+248 ASISLSLRVTVYN
-261 SAYTNYI
+261 AAYTNYI

-281 GRAWSSGT
+281 GRIWSAGT
-289 AYRTITLTS
+289 ANRTITLTS

-346 GPSLSGFTFAD
+346 GPSISGFTFAD

-362 IAITDNDQV
+362 TAITDNDQV

-377 RLTVTPGTATA
+377 RLTVTPGTAAA

-409 TGAALSLGTIDT
+409 TGAALSLGTIGT

-509 SSILGSVTA
+509 TSILGSVTA

-761 RTNLGIAATSLYNGT
+761 RTNLGISATSLYNGT

-852 NRVFGIN
+852 NRVFGVN

>member
-1 MAMTGG
+1 MALSGTFQNYPVSSFGLYCEWSGVQSVTGNY
-7 TAYLVKSEYAN
+7 TDVTLKVYLSYYTLEVGARS
-18 YGSAN
+18 
-23 WTTDLYIYVKVIS
+23 D
-36 QNVIANTSTITLG
+36 STISINGVSET
-49 MYVYSRYE
+49 YAAPAIDDYSSGWKKKLLKTKTVRVSHN
-57 IAWSDFGTNGTSY
+57 ADGTKSGVALSASWRFSGTYSGVS
-70 IGTATSGANC
+70 IGTI
-80 FTFTAGQSGSGTK
+80 TAST
-93 WLIENKQVTVT
+93 TVT
-104 HNSNGT
+104 LNS
-110 LTLPIYWHWGVNS
+110 I
-123 SWGQY
+123 
-128 TGPSGSYNVTLP
+128 
-140 SLDRS
+140 DRS
-145 APTVSCSVSGI
+145 APTVSCSVSNI
-156 TANGFTIS
+156 TANGFKIS
-164 ASSSAT
+164 ASSSAAA
-170 SDIWQYSL
+170 DIWQYSL
-178 NGGTSWT
+178 NGGSTWT
-185 QFSTTAGTSASVT
+185 QFSSTAGTSASVT
-198 LSSLSPNTTY
+198 LSTLSPNTTY

-215 KRTNQ
+215 KRANQ
-220 VYGTSSTVSAKTL
+220 VYGTSSTISAKTL
-233 GGAVILSCGS
+233 GGAVLLSCGS

-248 ATISLSLRVTVYN
+248 ASISLSLRATVYN
-261 SAYTNYI
+261 AAYTNYI

-281 GRAWSSGT
+281 GRIWSAGT
-289 AYRTITLTS
+289 ANRTITLTS

-362 IAITDNDQV
+362 TAITDNNQV

-409 TGAALSLGTIDT
+409 TGAALSLGTIGT

-465 IETEM
+465 IEPEM

-761 RTNLGIAATSLYNGT
+761 RTNLGISATSLYNGT

-833 LSYSGSLVTLAIQG
+833 LSYSGSTVTLSIQG
-847 GNGQI
+847 GNGQV

>member
-1 MAMTGG
+1 MALSGTFQNYPVSSFGLYCEWSGTQSITGNY
-7 TAYLVKSEYAN
+7 TDVTLKVYLSYYTLDVGARS
-18 YGSAN
+18 
-23 WTTDLYIYVKVIS
+23 D
-36 QNVIANTSTITLG
+36 STISINGVSET
-49 MYVYSRYE
+49 YTVPAIEDYSSGWKKKLLKTKTVRVNHN
-57 IAWSDFGTNGTSY
+57 ADGTKSGVALSASWRFSGTYSGVS
-70 IGTATSGANC
+70 IGTI
-80 FTFTAGQSGSGTK
+80 TAST
-93 WLIENKQVTVT
+93 TVT
-104 HNSNGT
+104 LNS
-110 LTLPIYWHWGVNS
+110 I
-123 SWGQY
+123 
-128 TGPSGSYNVTLP
+128 
-140 SLDRS
+140 DRT
-145 APTVSCSVSGI
+145 APTVSCSVSNI

-178 NGGTSWT
+178 NGGSSWT
-185 QFSTTAGTSASVT
+185 QFSTTAGTSASIT

-233 GGAVILSCGS
+233 GGAVILSCGN
-243 FSADA
+243 FAADA
-248 ATISLSLRVTVYN
+248 STVNLSLRVTVYN
-261 SAYTNYI
+261 AAYTNYI
-268 TIKNGSTTYLSLA
+268 TIKNGSTTYLSLT
-281 GRAWSSGT
+281 GRTWAAGT
-289 AYRTITLTS
+289 ASRTITLTS
-298 SERTTLLNAMASV
+298 AERTTLLNAMASL

-317 IELVTKSGS
+317 IELVTKSGNS
-326 TQIGSASTCTCT
+326 QIGNASTCTCT
-338 IRTSQANS
+338 ISTTEANS
-346 GPSLSGFTFAD
+346 GPTLSGFTFAD

-362 IAITDNDQV
+362 TAITGNDQV
-371 LIQDYS
+371 LIQSYS

-388 RNGASIVSYSA
+388 KNGASIASYSA

-409 TGAALSLGTIDT
+409 TGAALSLGTIGT

-441 TQSVTVVPYS
+441 TKSVTVVPYS
-451 KPRVSSVSLRRTND
+451 KPKVNSVSLRRTNE

-477 ISPITVDGTQ
+477 ISAITVDGAQ
-487 KNSLLYARYRY
+487 KNSLLYVRYRY
-498 KLTSASSYNSY
+498 KLTSASSYNAY
-509 SSILGSVTA
+509 TSILASVTA
-518 TGSSFSFSNLELC
+518 SGTSFSFSNLELC
-531 NLDSESSYDFHLQIR
+531 NLNAEASYDFHLQIR
-546 DQLNSLTSLDL
+546 DKLDSLTSLDL
-557 YFVVSQ
+557 YFVVPQ

-577 NTPSPETALHVVG
+577 NTPNPAAALHVVG

-614 CSTAEATQVKV
+614 CSTAAATQIKV
-625 VSCPGFEL
+625 VSCAGFEL

-641 QFTYGNSASQPKL
+641 QFTYSNTASQPKL

-662 FICSTD
+662 FICGID
-668 GMSVI
+668 GTSVI
-673 ADIWRDKETVDFVY
+673 TGIWREKETIDFVY

-694 IGCLY
+694 LGCLY
-699 ATTAYYGLTK
+699 ATTSEYGLTK
-709 LSSSISSSST
+709 LSSSTASTST
-719 TLAANSYA
+719 TLAATASA

-746 AIAYGGTGAKNAAAA
+746 ALSYGGTGAKTAAAA

-804 ASLVVPKIMLT
+804 TSLVVPRILLT

-833 LSYSGSLVTLAIQG
+833 LSYSGSTVTLAIQNG
-847 GNGQI
+847 AGQI

>member
-1 MAMTGG
+1 MALSGTFQNYPVSSFGLYCEWSGVQSVTGNY
-7 TAYLVKSEYAN
+7 TDVTLKVYLSYYTLEVGARS
-18 YGSAN
+18 
-23 WTTDLYIYVKVIS
+23 D
-36 QNVIANTSTITLG
+36 STISINGVSET
-49 MYVYSRYE
+49 YTAPAIDDYSSGWKKKLLKTKTVRVSHN
-57 IAWSDFGTNGTSY
+57 ADGTK
-70 IGTATSGANC
+70 SGVALSASWR
-80 FTFTAGQSGSGTK
+80 FSGTYSGVSVGT
-93 WLIENKQVTVT
+93 ITASTTVT
-104 HNSNGT
+104 LNS
-110 LTLPIYWHWGVNS
+110 I
-123 SWGQY
+123 
-128 TGPSGSYNVTLP
+128 
-140 SLDRS
+140 DRTP
-145 APTVSCSVSGI
+145 PTVSCTVSNI
-156 TANGFTIS
+156 TANGFRIS
-164 ASSSAT
+164 AASSAT
-170 SDIWQYSL
+170 ADQWFYSL
-178 NGGTSWT
+178 DNGGSSTL
-185 QFSTTAGTSASVT
+185 FSSTAGTSASIT
-198 LSSLSPNTTY
+198 LSNLSPNTTY
-208 SVRVRAR
+208 YVRALAR
-215 KRTNQ
+215 KKSNQ
-220 VYGTSSTVSAKTL
+220 VYGESGTITVKTL
-233 GGAVILSCGS
+233 GGAVLLSCGS

-248 ATISLSLRVTVYN
+248 ASISLSLRVTVYN
-261 SAYTNYI
+261 AAYTNYI

-281 GRAWSSGT
+281 GRVWSAGT
-289 AYRTITLTS
+289 AYRTITLTA

-362 IAITDNDQV
+362 TAITDNNQV

-409 TGAALSLGTIDT
+409 TGAALSLGTIGT

-509 SSILGSVTA
+509 TSILGSVTA
-518 TGSSFSFSNLELC
+518 TSSSFSFSNLELC

-577 NTPSPETALHVVG
+577 NTPSPEAALHVVG
-590 DTRIEGTLTPD
+590 DTRVEGMLIPD
-601 EIDYPFDKPYFGT
+601 DIDYTFDKPYFGV
-614 CSTAEATQVKV
+614 CETAAATQTKV
-625 VSCPGFEL
+625 VTCDEFRLEKGAL
-633 KTGSRIAV
+633 LAV
-641 QFTYGNSASQPKL
+641 QFTYANTATSPSM
-654 NVNGTGDK
+654 NVNGTGAIA
-662 FICSTD
+662 ICGTN
-668 GMSVI
+668 GYYVNANMWTANQMVH
-673 ADIWRDKETVDFVY
+673 FVY
-687 DGSWWIA
+687 NGTWWIA
-694 IGCLY
+694 LNCLP
-699 ATTAYYGLTK
+699 ATTARYGITM
-709 LSSSISSSST
+709 LSNSLNST
-719 TLAANSYA
+719 SGSLAATPYA
-727 VKRAYD
+727 VKMAYD
-733 RSSWTSISLTNAL
+733 RNSWTSISLTNAL
-746 AIAYGGTGAKNAAAA
+746 AIAYGGTGAKTAAAA
-761 RTNLGIAATSLYNGT
+761 RTNLGISATSLYNGT

-791 YVIIGRPSSTASR
+791 YVFIGRPNSSASR
-804 ASLVVPKIMLT
+804 ASLVVPRILLT

-833 LSYSGSLVTLAIQG
+833 LSYSGSLVTLAM
-847 GNGQI
+847 GNGAGQI
-852 NRVFGIN
+852 NRVFGVN

>member
-1 MAMTGG
+1 MALSGTFQNYPVSSFGLYCEWSGTQSITGNY
-7 TAYLVKSEYAN
+7 TDVTLKVYLSYYTLDVGARS
-18 YGSAN
+18 
-23 WTTDLYIYVKVIS
+23 D
-36 QNVIANTSTITLG
+36 STISINGVSET
-49 MYVYSRYE
+49 YTVPAIEDYSSGWKKKLLKTKTVRVNHN
-57 IAWSDFGTNGTSY
+57 ANGTKSGVALSASWRFSGTY
-70 IGTATSGANC
+70 SGVSIGTI
-80 FTFTAGQSGSGTK
+80 TAST
-93 WLIENKQVTVT
+93 TVT
-104 HNSNGT
+104 LNS
-110 LTLPIYWHWGVNS
+110 I
-123 SWGQY
+123 
-128 TGPSGSYNVTLP
+128 
-140 SLDRS
+140 DRT
-145 APTVSCSVSGI
+145 APTVSCSVSNI

-178 NGGTSWT
+178 NGGSSWT

-233 GGAVILSCGS
+233 GGAVILSCGN
-243 FSADA
+243 FAADA
-248 ATISLSLRVTVYN
+248 STVNLSLRVTVYN
-261 SAYTNYI
+261 AAYTNYI
-268 TIKNGSTTYLSLA
+268 TIKNGSTTYLSLT
-281 GRAWSSGT
+281 GRTWAAGT
-289 AYRTITLTS
+289 ASRTITLTS
-298 SERTTLLNAMASV
+298 AERTTLLNAMASL

-317 IELVTKSGS
+317 IELVTKSGN
-326 TQIGSASTCTCT
+326 TQIGNASTCTCT
-338 IRTSQANS
+338 ISTTEANS
-346 GPSLSGFTFAD
+346 GPTLSGFTFAD

-362 IAITDNDQV
+362 TAITGNDQV
-371 LIQDYS
+371 LIQSYS

-388 RNGASIVSYSA
+388 KNGASIVSYSA

-409 TGAALSLGTIDT
+409 TGAALSLGTIGT

-441 TQSVTVVPYS
+441 TKSVTVVPYS
-451 KPRVSSVSLRRTND
+451 KPKVNSVSLRRTNE

-477 ISPITVDGTQ
+477 ISAITVDGAQ
-487 KNSLLYARYRY
+487 KNSLLYVRYRY
-498 KLTSASSYNSY
+498 KLTSASSYNAY
-509 SSILGSVTA
+509 TSILSSVTA
-518 TGSSFSFSNLELC
+518 SGTSFSFSNLELC
-531 NLDSESSYDFHLQIR
+531 NLNAEASYDFHLQIR
-546 DQLNSLTSLDL
+546 DKLNSLTSLDL
-557 YFVVSQ
+557 YFVVPQ

-577 NTPSPETALHVVG
+577 NTPNPAAALHVVG
-590 DTRIEGTLTPD
+590 DTRIEGTLIPD

-614 CSTAEATQVKV
+614 CSTAAATQIKV
-625 VSCPGFEL
+625 VSCAGFEL

-641 QFTYGNSASQPKL
+641 QFTYSNTASQPKL

-662 FICSTD
+662 FICGID
-668 GMSVI
+668 GTSVI
-673 ADIWRDKETVDFVY
+673 TGIWRDKETVDFVY

-694 IGCLY
+694 LGCLY
-699 ATTAYYGLTK
+699 ATTSEYGLTK
-709 LSSSISSSST
+709 LSSSTASTST
-719 TLAANSYA
+719 TLAATASA

-746 AIAYGGTGAKNAAAA
+746 ALSYGGTGAKTAAAA

-804 ASLVVPKIMLT
+804 TSLVVPRILLT

-821 QIADESNYKSFN
+821 QIADESNYKAFN
-833 LSYSGSLVTLAIQG
+833 LSYSGSTVTLAM
-847 GNGQI
+847 GNGAGQI

>member
-1 MAMTGG
+1 MALSGTFQNYPVSSFGLYCEWSGTQSITGNY
-7 TAYLVKSEYAN
+7 TDVTLKVYLSYYTLDVGARS
-18 YGSAN
+18 
-23 WTTDLYIYVKVIS
+23 D
-36 QNVIANTSTITLG
+36 STISINGVSET
-49 MYVYSRYE
+49 YTVPAIEDYSSGWKKKLLKTKTVRVNHN
-57 IAWSDFGTNGTSY
+57 ANGTKSGVALSASWRFSGTY
-70 IGTATSGANC
+70 SGVSIGTI
-80 FTFTAGQSGSGTK
+80 TAST
-93 WLIENKQVTVT
+93 TVT
-104 HNSNGT
+104 LNS
-110 LTLPIYWHWGVNS
+110 I
-123 SWGQY
+123 
-128 TGPSGSYNVTLP
+128 
-140 SLDRS
+140 DRT
-145 APTVSCSVSGI
+145 APTVSCSVSNI

-178 NGGTSWT
+178 NGGSSWT

-233 GGAVILSCGS
+233 GGAAILSCGN
-243 FSADA
+243 FAADA
-248 ATISLSLRVTVYN
+248 STVKLSLRVTVYN
-261 SAYTNYI
+261 AAYTNYI
-268 TIKNGSTTYLSLA
+268 TIKNGSTTYLSLT
-281 GRAWSSGT
+281 GRTWAAGT
-289 AYRTITLTS
+289 ASRTITLTS
-298 SERTTLLNAMASV
+298 AERTTLLNAMASL

-317 IELVTKSGS
+317 IELVTKSGN
-326 TQIGSASTCTCT
+326 TQIGNASTCTCT
-338 IRTSQANS
+338 ISTTEANS
-346 GPSLSGFTFAD
+346 GPTLSGFTFAD

-362 IAITDNDQV
+362 TAITGNDQV
-371 LIQDYS
+371 LIQSYS

-388 RNGASIVSYSA
+388 KNGASIVSYSA

-409 TGAALSLGTIDT
+409 TGAALSLGTIGT

-441 TQSVTVVPYS
+441 TKSVTVVPYS
-451 KPRVSSVSLRRTND
+451 KPKVNSVSLRRTNE

-477 ISPITVDGTQ
+477 ISAITVDGAQ
-487 KNSLLYARYRY
+487 KNSLLYVRYRY
-498 KLTSASSYNSY
+498 KLTSASSYNAY
-509 SSILGSVTA
+509 TSILASVTA
-518 TGSSFSFSNLELC
+518 SGTSFSFSNLELC
-531 NLDSESSYDFHLQIR
+531 NLNAEASYDFHLQIR
-546 DQLNSLTSLDL
+546 DKLDSLTSLDL
-557 YFVVSQ
+557 YFVVPQ

-577 NTPSPETALHVVG
+577 NTPNPAAALHVVG

-614 CSTAEATQVKV
+614 CSTAAATQIKV
-625 VSCPGFEL
+625 VSCAGFEL

-641 QFTYGNSASQPKL
+641 QFTYSNTASQPKL

-662 FICSTD
+662 FICGID
-668 GMSVI
+668 GTSVI
-673 ADIWRDKETVDFVY
+673 TGIWREKETIDFVY
-687 DGSWWIA
+687 DGTWWIA
-694 IGCLY
+694 LGCLY
-699 ATTAYYGLTK
+699 ATTSEYGLTK
-709 LSSSISSSST
+709 LSSSTASTST
-719 TLAANSYA
+719 TLAATASA

-746 AIAYGGTGAKNAAAA
+746 ALSYGGTGAKTAAAA

-804 ASLVVPKIMLT
+804 TSLVVPRILLT

-821 QIADESNYKSFN
+821 QIADESNYKAFN
-833 LSYSGSLVTLAIQG
+833 LSYSGSTVTLAM
-847 GNGQI
+847 GNGAGQI

>member
-1 MAMTGG
+1 MALSGTFQNYPVSSFGLYCEWSGAQSVTGNY
-7 TAYLVKSEYAN
+7 TDVTLKVYLSYYTLDVGARS
-18 YGSAN
+18 
-23 WTTDLYIYVKVIS
+23 D
-36 QNVIANTSTITLG
+36 STISINGVSET
-49 MYVYSRYE
+49 YTVPAIEDYSSGWKKKLLKTKTVRVSHN
-57 IAWSDFGTNGTSY
+57 ADGTK
-70 IGTATSGANC
+70 SGVALSASWR
-80 FTFTAGQSGSGTK
+80 FSGTYSGVSVGT
-93 WLIENKQVTVT
+93 ITASTTVT
-104 HNSNGT
+104 LNS
-110 LTLPIYWHWGVNS
+110 I
-123 SWGQY
+123 
-128 TGPSGSYNVTLP
+128 
-140 SLDRS
+140 DRS
-145 APTVSCSVSGI
+145 APTVSCSVSNI
-156 TANGFTIS
+156 TANGFKIS

-170 SDIWQYSL
+170 ADIWQYSL
-178 NGGTSWT
+178 NGGSTWT
-185 QFSTTAGTSASVT
+185 QFSSTAGTSASVT
-198 LSSLSPNTTY
+198 LSTLLPNTTY

-233 GGAVILSCGS
+233 GGAVLLSCSS

-248 ATISLSLRVTVYN
+248 ASISLSLRVTVYN
-261 SAYTNYI
+261 AAYTNYI

-281 GRAWSSGT
+281 GRIWSAGT
-289 AYRTITLTS
+289 ANRTITLTS

-346 GPSLSGFTFAD
+346 GPSISGFTFAD

-362 IAITDNDQV
+362 TAITDNDQV

-377 RLTVTPGTATA
+377 RLTVTPGTAAA

-409 TGAALSLGTIDT
+409 TGAALSLGTIGT

-509 SSILGSVTA
+509 TSILGSVTA

-761 RTNLGIAATSLYNGT
+761 RTNLGISATSLYNGT

-833 LSYSGSLVTLAIQG
+833 LSYSGSTVTLSIQG
-847 GNGQI
+847 GNGQV

>member
-1 MAMTGG
+1 MALSGTFQNYPVSSFGLYCEWSGTQSITGNY
-7 TAYLVKSEYAN
+7 TDVTLKVYLSYYTLDVGARS
-18 YGSAN
+18 
-23 WTTDLYIYVKVIS
+23 D
-36 QNVIANTSTITLG
+36 STISINGVSET
-49 MYVYSRYE
+49 YTVPAIEDYSSGWKKKLLKTKTVRVNHN
-57 IAWSDFGTNGTSY
+57 ANGTKSGVALSASWRFSGTY
-70 IGTATSGANC
+70 SGVSIGTI
-80 FTFTAGQSGSGTK
+80 TAST
-93 WLIENKQVTVT
+93 TVT
-104 HNSNGT
+104 LNS
-110 LTLPIYWHWGVNS
+110 I
-123 SWGQY
+123 
-128 TGPSGSYNVTLP
+128 
-140 SLDRS
+140 DRT
-145 APTVSCSVSGI
+145 APTVSCSVSNI

-178 NGGTSWT
+178 NGGSTWM
-185 QFSTTAGTSASVT
+185 QFSTTAGTSASIT

-233 GGAVILSCGS
+233 GGAVILSCGN
-243 FSADA
+243 FAADA
-248 ATISLSLRVTVYN
+248 STVNLSLRVTVYN
-261 SAYTNYI
+261 AAYTNYI
-268 TIKNGSTTYLSLA
+268 TIKNGSTTYLSLT
-281 GRAWSSGT
+281 GRTWAAGT
-289 AYRTITLTS
+289 ASRTITLTS
-298 SERTTLLNAMASV
+298 AERTTLLNAMASL

-317 IELVTKSGS
+317 IELVTKSGN
-326 TQIGSASTCTCT
+326 TQIGNASTCTCT
-338 IRTSQANS
+338 ISTTEANS
-346 GPSLSGFTFAD
+346 GPTLSDFTFAD

-362 IAITDNDQV
+362 TAITGNDQV
-371 LIQDYS
+371 LIQSYS

-388 RNGASIVSYSA
+388 KNGASIVSYSA

-409 TGAALSLGTIDT
+409 TGAALSLGTIGT

-441 TQSVTVVPYS
+441 TKSVTVVPYS
-451 KPRVSSVSLRRTND
+451 KPKVNSVSLRRTNE

-477 ISPITVDGTQ
+477 ISAITVDGAQ
-487 KNSLLYARYRY
+487 KNSLLYVRYRY
-498 KLTSASSYNSY
+498 KLTSASSYNAY
-509 SSILGSVTA
+509 TSILASVTA
-518 TGSSFSFSNLELC
+518 SGTSFSFSNLELC
-531 NLDSESSYDFHLQIR
+531 NLNAEASYDFHLQIR
-546 DQLNSLTSLDL
+546 DKLDSLTSLDL
-557 YFVVSQ
+557 YFVVPQ

-577 NTPSPETALHVVG
+577 NTPNPAAALHVVG

-614 CSTAEATQVKV
+614 CSTAAATQIKV
-625 VSCPGFEL
+625 VSCAGFEL

-641 QFTYGNSASQPKL
+641 QFTYSNTASQPKL

-662 FICSTD
+662 FICGID
-668 GMSVI
+668 GTSVI
-673 ADIWRDKETVDFVY
+673 TGIWREKETIDFVY

-694 IGCLY
+694 LGCLY
-699 ATTAYYGLTK
+699 ATTSEYGLTK
-709 LSSSISSSST
+709 LSSSTASTST
-719 TLAANSYA
+719 TLAATASA

-746 AIAYGGTGAKNAAAA
+746 ALSYGGTGAKTAAAA

-804 ASLVVPKIMLT
+804 TSLVVPRILLT

-833 LSYSGSLVTLAIQG
+833 LSYSGSTVTLAIQNG
-847 GNGQI
+847 AGQI

>member
-1 MAMTGG
+1 MALSGTFQNYPVSSFGLYCEWSGVQSVTGNY
-7 TAYLVKSEYAN
+7 TDVTLKVYLSYYTLEVGARS
-18 YGSAN
+18 
-23 WTTDLYIYVKVIS
+23 D
-36 QNVIANTSTITLG
+36 STISINGVSET
-49 MYVYSRYE
+49 YTAPAIDDYSSGWKKKLLKTKTVRVSHN
-57 IAWSDFGTNGTSY
+57 ADGTK
-70 IGTATSGANC
+70 SGVALSASWR
-80 FTFTAGQSGSGTK
+80 FSGTYSGVSVGT
-93 WLIENKQVTVT
+93 ITASTTVT
-104 HNSNGT
+104 LNS
-110 LTLPIYWHWGVNS
+110 I
-123 SWGQY
+123 
-128 TGPSGSYNVTLP
+128 
-140 SLDRS
+140 DRTP
-145 APTVSCSVSGI
+145 PTVSCTVSNI
-156 TANGFTIS
+156 TANGFRIS
-164 ASSSAT
+164 AASSAT
-170 SDIWQYSL
+170 ADQWFYSL
-178 NGGTSWT
+178 DNGGSSTL
-185 QFSTTAGTSASVT
+185 FSSTAGTSASIT
-198 LSSLSPNTTY
+198 LSNLSPNTTY
-208 SVRVRAR
+208 YVRALAR
-215 KRTNQ
+215 KKSNQ
-220 VYGTSSTVSAKTL
+220 VYGESGTITVKTL
-233 GGAVILSCGS
+233 GGAVLLSCGS

-248 ATISLSLRVTVYN
+248 ASISLSLRVTVYN
-261 SAYTNYI
+261 AAYTNYI

-281 GRAWSSGT
+281 GRVWSAGT
-289 AYRTITLTS
+289 AYRTITLTA

-362 IAITDNDQV
+362 TAITDNNQV

-409 TGAALSLGTIDT
+409 TGAALSLGTIGT

-509 SSILGSVTA
+509 TSILGSVTA
-518 TGSSFSFSNLELC
+518 TSSSFSFSNLELC

-577 NTPSPETALHVVG
+577 NTPSPEAALHVVG
-590 DTRIEGTLTPD
+590 DTRVEGTLIPD
-601 EIDYPFDKPYFGT
+601 DIDYTFDKPYFGV
-614 CSTAEATQVKV
+614 CETAAATQTKV
-625 VSCPGFEL
+625 VTCDEFRLEKGAL
-633 KTGSRIAV
+633 LAV
-641 QFTYGNSASQPKL
+641 QFTYANTATSPSM
-654 NVNGTGDK
+654 NVNGTGAIA
-662 FICSTD
+662 ICGTN
-668 GMSVI
+668 GYYVNANMWTANQMVH
-673 ADIWRDKETVDFVY
+673 FVY
-687 DGSWWIA
+687 NGTWWIA
-694 IGCLY
+694 LNCLP
-699 ATTAYYGLTK
+699 ATTARYGITM
-709 LSSSISSSST
+709 LSNSLNST
-719 TLAANSYA
+719 SGSLAATPYA
-727 VKRAYD
+727 VKMAYD
-733 RSSWTSISLTNAL
+733 RNSWTSISLTNAL

-821 QIADESNYKSFN
+821 QIADESNYKAFN
-833 LSYSGSLVTLAIQG
+833 LSYSGSLVTLSMG
-847 GNGQI
+847 NGNGQI
-852 NRVFGIN
+852 NRVFGVN

>member
-1 MAMTGG
+1 MALSGTFQSYPVSSFGLYCEWSGTQSITGNY
-7 TAYLVKSEYAN
+7 TDVTLKVYLSYYTLDVGARS
-18 YGSAN
+18 
-23 WTTDLYIYVKVIS
+23 D
-36 QNVIANTSTITLG
+36 STISINGVSET
-49 MYVYSRYE
+49 YTVPAIEDYSSGWKKKLLKTKTVRVNHN
-57 IAWSDFGTNGTSY
+57 ANGTKSGVALSASWRFSGTY
-70 IGTATSGANC
+70 SGVSIGTI
-80 FTFTAGQSGSGTK
+80 TAST
-93 WLIENKQVTVT
+93 TVT
-104 HNSNGT
+104 LNS
-110 LTLPIYWHWGVNS
+110 I
-123 SWGQY
+123 
-128 TGPSGSYNVTLP
+128 
-140 SLDRS
+140 DRT
-145 APTVSCSVSGI
+145 APTVSCSVSSI

-178 NGGTSWT
+178 NGGSSWT
-185 QFSTTAGTSASVT
+185 QFSTTAGTSASIT

-233 GGAVILSCGS
+233 GGAVILSCGN
-243 FSADA
+243 FAADA
-248 ATISLSLRVTVYN
+248 STVNLSLRVTVYN
-261 SAYTNYI
+261 AAYTNYI
-268 TIKNGSTTYLSLA
+268 TIKNGSTTYLSLT
-281 GRAWSSGT
+281 GRTWAAGT
-289 AYRTITLTS
+289 ASRTITLTS
-298 SERTTLLNAMASV
+298 AERTTLLNAMASL

-317 IELVTKSGS
+317 IELVTKSGN
-326 TQIGSASTCTCT
+326 TQIGNASTCTCT
-338 IRTSQANS
+338 ISTTEANS
-346 GPSLSGFTFAD
+346 GPTLSGFTFAD

-362 IAITDNDQV
+362 TAITGNDQV
-371 LIQDYS
+371 LIQSYS
-377 RLTVTPGTATA
+377 RLTVSPGTATA
-388 RNGASIVSYSA
+388 KNGASIVSYSA

-409 TGAALSLGTIDT
+409 TGAALSLGTIGT

-441 TQSVTVVPYS
+441 TKSVTVVPYS
-451 KPRVSSVSLRRTND
+451 KPKVNSVSLRRTNE

-477 ISPITVDGTQ
+477 ISAITVDGAQ
-487 KNSLLYARYRY
+487 KNSLLYVRYRY
-498 KLTSASSYNSY
+498 KLTSASSYNAY
-509 SSILGSVTA
+509 TSILASVTA
-518 TGSSFSFSNLELC
+518 SGTSFSFSNLELC
-531 NLDSESSYDFHLQIR
+531 NLNAEASYDFHLQIR
-546 DQLNSLTSLDL
+546 DKLDSLTSLDL
-557 YFVVSQ
+557 YFVVPQ

-577 NTPSPETALHVVG
+577 NTPNPAAALHVVG

-614 CSTAEATQVKV
+614 CSTAAATQIKV
-625 VSCPGFEL
+625 VSCAGFEL

-641 QFTYGNSASQPKL
+641 QFTYSNTASQPKL

-662 FICSTD
+662 FICGID
-668 GMSVI
+668 GTSVI
-673 ADIWRDKETVDFVY
+673 TGIWREKETIDFVY

-694 IGCLY
+694 LGCLY
-699 ATTAYYGLTK
+699 ATTSEYGLTK
-709 LSSSISSSST
+709 LSSSTASTST
-719 TLAANSYA
+719 TLAATASA

-746 AIAYGGTGAKNAAAA
+746 ALSYGGTGAKTAAAA

-804 ASLVVPKIMLT
+804 TSLVVPRILLT

-821 QIADESNYKSFN
+821 QIADESNYKAFN
-833 LSYSGSLVTLAIQG
+833 LSYSGSTVTLAM
-847 GNGQI
+847 GNGAGQI

>member
-1 MAMTGG
+1 MALSGTFQSYPVSSFGLYCEWSGTQSITGNY
-7 TAYLVKSEYAN
+7 TDVTLKVYLSYYTLDVGARS
-18 YGSAN
+18 
-23 WTTDLYIYVKVIS
+23 D
-36 QNVIANTSTITLG
+36 STISINGVSET
-49 MYVYSRYE
+49 YTVPAIEDYSSGWKKKLLKTKTVRVNHN
-57 IAWSDFGTNGTSY
+57 ANGTKSGVALSASWRFSGTY
-70 IGTATSGANC
+70 SGVSIGTI
-80 FTFTAGQSGSGTK
+80 TAST
-93 WLIENKQVTVT
+93 TVT
-104 HNSNGT
+104 LNS
-110 LTLPIYWHWGVNS
+110 I
-123 SWGQY
+123 
-128 TGPSGSYNVTLP
+128 
-140 SLDRS
+140 DRT
-145 APTVSCSVSGI
+145 APTVSCSVSSI

-178 NGGTSWT
+178 NGGSSWT
-185 QFSTTAGTSASVT
+185 QFSTTAGTSASIT

-233 GGAVILSCGS
+233 GGAVILSCGN
-243 FSADA
+243 FAADA
-248 ATISLSLRVTVYN
+248 STVNLSLRVTVYN
-261 SAYTNYI
+261 AAYTNYI
-268 TIKNGSTTYLSLA
+268 TIKNGSTTYLSLT
-281 GRAWSSGT
+281 GRTWAAGT
-289 AYRTITLTS
+289 ASRTITLTS
-298 SERTTLLNAMASV
+298 AERTTLLNAMASL

-317 IELVTKSGS
+317 IELVTKSGNS
-326 TQIGSASTCTCT
+326 QIGNASTCTCT
-338 IRTSQANS
+338 ISTTEANS
-346 GPSLSGFTFAD
+346 GPTLSGFTFAD

-362 IAITDNDQV
+362 TAITGNDQV
-371 LIQDYS
+371 LIQSYS

-388 RNGASIVSYSA
+388 KNGASIASYSA

-409 TGAALSLGTIDT
+409 TGAALSLGTIGA

-441 TQSVTVVPYS
+441 TKSVTVVPYS
-451 KPRVSSVSLRRTND
+451 KPKVNSVSLRRTNE

-477 ISPITVDGTQ
+477 ISAITVDGAQ
-487 KNSLLYARYRY
+487 KNSLLYVRYRY
-498 KLTSASSYNSY
+498 KLTSASSYNAY
-509 SSILGSVTA
+509 TSILASVTA
-518 TGSSFSFSNLELC
+518 SGTSFSFSNLELC
-531 NLDSESSYDFHLQIR
+531 NLNAEASYDFHLQIR
-546 DQLNSLTSLDL
+546 DKLDSLTSLDL
-557 YFVVSQ
+557 YFVVPQ

-577 NTPSPETALHVVG
+577 NTPNPAAALHVVG

-614 CSTAEATQVKV
+614 CSTAAATQIKV
-625 VSCPGFEL
+625 VSCAGFEL

-641 QFTYGNSASQPKL
+641 QFTYSNTASQPKL

-662 FICSTD
+662 FICGID
-668 GMSVI
+668 GTSVI
-673 ADIWRDKETVDFVY
+673 TGIWREKETIDFVY

-694 IGCLY
+694 LGCLY
-699 ATTAYYGLTK
+699 ATTSEYGLTK
-709 LSSSISSSST
+709 LSSSTASTST
-719 TLAANSYA
+719 TLAATASA

-746 AIAYGGTGAKNAAAA
+746 ALSYGGTGAKTAAAA

-804 ASLVVPKIMLT
+804 TSLVVPRILLT

-833 LSYSGSLVTLAIQG
+833 LSYSGSTVTLAIQNG
-847 GNGQI
+847 AGQI

>member
-1 MAMTGG
+1 MALSGTFQNYPVSSFGLYCEWSGAQSVTGNYTDVTLKVYLSYYTLDVGARSDSTISINGVSETYTVPAIEDYSSGWKKKLLKTKTVRVSHNADG
-7 TAYLVKSEYAN
+7 TKSGVAL
-18 YGSAN
+18 SAS
-23 WTTDLYIYVKVIS
+23 WRFSGTYSGVSIGTITAS
-36 QNVIANTSTITLG
+36 TTITL
-49 MYVYSRYE
+49 
-57 IAWSDFGTNGTSY
+57 
-70 IGTATSGANC
+70 
-80 FTFTAGQSGSGTK
+80 
-93 WLIENKQVTVT
+93 
-104 HNSNGT
+104 NS
-110 LTLPIYWHWGVNS
+110 I
-123 SWGQY
+123 
-128 TGPSGSYNVTLP
+128 
-140 SLDRS
+140 DRS

-233 GGAVILSCGS
+233 GGAVLLSCGS

-248 ATISLSLRVTVYN
+248 ATVSLSLRVTVYN
-261 SAYTNYI
+261 AAYTNYI

-281 GRAWSSGT
+281 GRIWSAGT
-289 AYRTITLTS
+289 ANRTITLTS

-311 KSFTAT
+311 KAFTVT

-326 TQIGSASTCTCT
+326 AQIGSASTCTCT
-338 IRTSQANS
+338 VSTSASNS
-346 GPSLSGFTFAD
+346 GPTLSGFTFAD

-362 IAITDNDQV
+362 TAITDNDQV

-377 RLTVTPGTATA
+377 RLTVTPGTAAA

-409 TGAALSLGTIDT
+409 TGETLSLGTIGT

-477 ISPITVDGTQ
+477 ISPITVDGKQ

-509 SSILGSVTA
+509 TSILGSVTA

-577 NTPSPETALHVVG
+577 NTPSPEAALHVVG
-590 DTRIEGTLTPD
+590 DTRIEGTLIPNN
-601 EIDYPFDKPYFGT
+601 IDYTFDKPYFGVCET
-614 CSTAEATQVKV
+614 TAATQVKV

>member
-1 MAMTGG
+1 MALSGTFQNYPVSSFGLYCEWSGTQSITGNY
-7 TAYLVKSEYAN
+7 TDVTLKVYLSYYTLDVGARS
-18 YGSAN
+18 
-23 WTTDLYIYVKVIS
+23 D
-36 QNVIANTSTITLG
+36 STISINGVSET
-49 MYVYSRYE
+49 YTVPAIEDYSSGWKKKLLKTKTVRVSHN
-57 IAWSDFGTNGTSY
+57 ADGTKSSVALSASWRFSGTYSGVS
-70 IGTATSGANC
+70 IGTI
-80 FTFTAGQSGSGTK
+80 TAST
-93 WLIENKQVTVT
+93 TVT
-104 HNSNGT
+104 LNS
-110 LTLPIYWHWGVNS
+110 I
-123 SWGQY
+123 
-128 TGPSGSYNVTLP
+128 
-140 SLDRS
+140 DRTP
-145 APTVSCSVSGI
+145 PTVSCTVSNI
-156 TANGFTIS
+156 TANGFRIS
-164 ASSSAT
+164 AASSAT
-170 SDIWQYSL
+170 ADQWFYSL
-178 NGGTSWT
+178 DNGGSSTL
-185 QFSTTAGTSASVT
+185 FSSTAGTSASIT
-198 LSSLSPNTTY
+198 LSNLSPNTTY
-208 SVRVRAR
+208 YVRALAR
-215 KRTNQ
+215 KKSNQ
-220 VYGTSSTVSAKTL
+220 VYGESGTITVKTL
-233 GGAVILSCGS
+233 GGAVLLSCGS

-248 ATISLSLRVTVYN
+248 ASISLSLRVTVYN
-261 SAYTNYI
+261 AAYTNYI

-281 GRAWSSGT
+281 GRVWSAGT
-289 AYRTITLTS
+289 AYRTITLTA

-362 IAITDNDQV
+362 TAITDNDQV

-409 TGAALSLGTIDT
+409 TGAALSLGTIGT

-509 SSILGSVTA
+509 TSILGSVTA
-518 TGSSFSFSNLELC
+518 TSSSFSFSNLELC

-577 NTPSPETALHVVG
+577 NTPSPEAALHVVG
-590 DTRIEGTLTPD
+590 DTRVEGMLIPD
-601 EIDYPFDKPYFGT
+601 DIDYTFDKPYFGV
-614 CSTAEATQVKV
+614 CETAAATQTKV
-625 VSCPGFEL
+625 VTCDEFRLEKGAL
-633 KTGSRIAV
+633 LAV
-641 QFTYGNSASQPKL
+641 QFTYANTATSPSM
-654 NVNGTGDK
+654 NVNGTGAIA
-662 FICSTD
+662 ICGTN
-668 GMSVI
+668 GYYVNANMWTANQMVH
-673 ADIWRDKETVDFVY
+673 FVY
-687 DGSWWIA
+687 NGTWWIA
-694 IGCLY
+694 LNCLP
-699 ATTAYYGLTK
+699 ATTARYGITM
-709 LSSSISSSST
+709 LSNSLNST
-719 TLAANSYA
+719 SGSLAATPYA
-727 VKRAYD
+727 VKMAYD
-733 RSSWTSISLTNAL
+733 RNSWTSISLTNAL
-746 AIAYGGTGAKNAAAA
+746 AIAYGGTGAKTAAAA
-761 RTNLGIAATSLYNGT
+761 RTNLGISATSLYNGT

-791 YVIIGRPSSTASR
+791 YVFIGRPNSSASR

-833 LSYSGSLVTLAIQG
+833 LSYSGSLVTLSMG
-847 GNGQI
+847 NGNGQI
-852 NRVFGIN
+852 NRVFGVN

>member
-1 MAMTGG
+1 MALSGTFQNYPVSSFGLYCEWSGTQSITGNY
-7 TAYLVKSEYAN
+7 TDVTLKVYLSYYTLDVGARS
-18 YGSAN
+18 
-23 WTTDLYIYVKVIS
+23 D
-36 QNVIANTSTITLG
+36 STISINGVSET
-49 MYVYSRYE
+49 YTVPAIEDYSSGWKKKLLKTKTVRVNHN
-57 IAWSDFGTNGTSY
+57 ANGTKSGVALSASWRFSGTY
-70 IGTATSGANC
+70 SGVSIGTI
-80 FTFTAGQSGSGTK
+80 TAST
-93 WLIENKQVTVT
+93 TVT
-104 HNSNGT
+104 LNS
-110 LTLPIYWHWGVNS
+110 I
-123 SWGQY
+123 
-128 TGPSGSYNVTLP
+128 
-140 SLDRS
+140 DRT
-145 APTVSCSVSGI
+145 APTVSCSVSNI

-178 NGGTSWT
+178 NGGSSWT
-185 QFSTTAGTSASVT
+185 QFSTTAGTSASIT

-233 GGAVILSCGS
+233 GGAVILSCGN
-243 FSADA
+243 FAADA
-248 ATISLSLRVTVYN
+248 STVNLSLRVTVYN
-261 SAYTNYI
+261 AAYTNYI
-268 TIKNGSTTYLSLA
+268 TIKNGSTTYLSLT
-281 GRAWSSGT
+281 GRTWAAGT
-289 AYRTITLTS
+289 ASRTITLTS
-298 SERTTLLNAMASV
+298 AERTTLLNAMASL

-317 IELVTKSGS
+317 IELVTKSGN
-326 TQIGSASTCTCT
+326 TQIGNASTCTCT
-338 IRTSQANS
+338 ISTTEANS
-346 GPSLSGFTFAD
+346 GPTLSGFTFAD

-362 IAITDNDQV
+362 TAITGNDQV
-371 LIQDYS
+371 LIQSYS

-388 RNGASIVSYSA
+388 KNGASIVSYSA

-409 TGAALSLGTIDT
+409 TGAALSLGTIGT

-441 TQSVTVVPYS
+441 TKSVTVVPYS
-451 KPRVSSVSLRRTND
+451 KPKVNSVSLRRTNE

-477 ISPITVDGTQ
+477 ISAITVDGAQ
-487 KNSLLYARYRY
+487 KNSLLYVRYRY
-498 KLTSASSYNSY
+498 KLTSASSYNAY
-509 SSILGSVTA
+509 TSILASVTA
-518 TGSSFSFSNLELC
+518 SGTSFSFSNLELC
-531 NLDSESSYDFHLQIR
+531 NLNAEASYDFHLQIR
-546 DQLNSLTSLDL
+546 DKLDSLTSLDL
-557 YFVVSQ
+557 YFVVPQ

-577 NTPSPETALHVVG
+577 NTPNPAAALHVVG

-614 CSTAEATQVKV
+614 CSTAAATQIKV
-625 VSCPGFEL
+625 VSCAGFEL

-641 QFTYGNSASQPKL
+641 QFTYSNTASQPKL

-662 FICSTD
+662 FICGID
-668 GMSVI
+668 GTSVI
-673 ADIWRDKETVDFVY
+673 TGIWREKETIDFVY

-694 IGCLY
+694 LGCLY
-699 ATTAYYGLTK
+699 ATTSEYGLTK
-709 LSSSISSSST
+709 LSSSTASTST
-719 TLAANSYA
+719 TLAATASA

-746 AIAYGGTGAKNAAAA
+746 ALSYGGTGAKTAAAA

-804 ASLVVPKIMLT
+804 TSLVVPRILLT

-833 LSYSGSLVTLAIQG
+833 LSYSGSTVTLAIQNG
-847 GNGQI
+847 AGQI

>member
-1 MAMTGG
+1 MALSGTFQNYPVSSFGLYCEWSGTQSITGNY
-7 TAYLVKSEYAN
+7 TDVTLKVYLSYYTLDVGARS
-18 YGSAN
+18 
-23 WTTDLYIYVKVIS
+23 D
-36 QNVIANTSTITLG
+36 STISINGVSET
-49 MYVYSRYE
+49 YTVPAIEDYSSGWKKKLLKTKTVRVNHN
-57 IAWSDFGTNGTSY
+57 ANGTKSGVALSASWRFSGTY
-70 IGTATSGANC
+70 SGVSIGTI
-80 FTFTAGQSGSGTK
+80 TAST
-93 WLIENKQVTVT
+93 TVT
-104 HNSNGT
+104 LNS
-110 LTLPIYWHWGVNS
+110 I
-123 SWGQY
+123 
-128 TGPSGSYNVTLP
+128 
-140 SLDRS
+140 DRT
-145 APTVSCSVSGI
+145 APTVSCSVSNI

-178 NGGTSWT
+178 NGGSSWT
-185 QFSTTAGTSASVT
+185 QFSTTAGTSASIT

-233 GGAVILSCGS
+233 GGAVILSCGN
-243 FSADA
+243 FAADA
-248 ATISLSLRVTVYN
+248 STVNLSLRVTVYN
-261 SAYTNYI
+261 AAYTNYI
-268 TIKNGSTTYLSLA
+268 TIKNGSTTYLSLT
-281 GRAWSSGT
+281 GRTWAAGT
-289 AYRTITLTS
+289 ASRTITLTS
-298 SERTTLLNAMASV
+298 AERTTLLNAMASL

-317 IELVTKSGS
+317 IELVTKSGN
-326 TQIGSASTCTCT
+326 TQIGNASTCTCT
-338 IRTSQANS
+338 ISTTEANS
-346 GPSLSGFTFAD
+346 GPTLSGFTFAD

-362 IAITDNDQV
+362 TAITGNDQV
-371 LIQDYS
+371 LIQSYS

-388 RNGASIVSYSA
+388 KNGASIVSYSA

-409 TGAALSLGTIDT
+409 TGAALSLGTIGT

-441 TQSVTVVPYS
+441 TKSVTVVPYS
-451 KPRVSSVSLRRTND
+451 KPKVNSVSLRRTNE

-477 ISPITVDGTQ
+477 ISAITVDGAQ
-487 KNSLLYARYRY
+487 KNNLLYVRYRY
-498 KLTSASSYNSY
+498 KLTSASSYNAY
-509 SSILGSVTA
+509 TSILASVTA
-518 TGSSFSFSNLELC
+518 NGTSFSFSNLELC
-531 NLDSESSYDFHLQIR
+531 NLNAEASYDFHLQIR
-546 DQLNSLTSLDL
+546 DKLDSLTSLDL
-557 YFVVSQ
+557 YFVVPQ

-577 NTPSPETALHVVG
+577 NTPNPAAALHVVG

-614 CSTAEATQVKV
+614 CSTAAATQIKV
-625 VSCPGFEL
+625 VSCAGFEL

-641 QFTYGNSASQPKL
+641 QFTYSNTASQPKL

-662 FICSTD
+662 FICGID
-668 GMSVI
+668 GTSVI
-673 ADIWRDKETVDFVY
+673 TGIWRDKETIDFVY

-694 IGCLY
+694 LGCLY
-699 ATTAYYGLTK
+699 ATTSEYGLTK
-709 LSSSISSSST
+709 LSSSTASTST
-719 TLAANSYA
+719 TLAATASA

-746 AIAYGGTGAKNAAAA
+746 ALSYGGTGAKTAAAA

-804 ASLVVPKIMLT
+804 TSLVVPRILLT

-821 QIADESNYKSFN
+821 QIADESNYKAFN
-833 LSYSGSLVTLAIQG
+833 LSYSGSTVTLAM
-847 GNGQI
+847 GNGAGQI

>member
-1 MAMTGG
+1 MALSGTFQNYPVSSFGLYCEWSGAQSVTGNY
-7 TAYLVKSEYAN
+7 TDVTLKVYLSYYTLDVGARS
-18 YGSAN
+18 
-23 WTTDLYIYVKVIS
+23 D
-36 QNVIANTSTITLG
+36 STISINGVSET
-49 MYVYSRYE
+49 YTVPAIEDYSSGWKKKLLKTKTVRVSHN
-57 IAWSDFGTNGTSY
+57 ADGTK
-70 IGTATSGANC
+70 SGVALSASWR
-80 FTFTAGQSGSGTK
+80 FSGTYSGVSVGT
-93 WLIENKQVTVT
+93 ITASTTVT
-104 HNSNGT
+104 LNS
-110 LTLPIYWHWGVNS
+110 I
-123 SWGQY
+123 
-128 TGPSGSYNVTLP
+128 
-140 SLDRS
+140 DRS
-145 APTVSCSVSGI
+145 APTVSCSVSNI
-156 TANGFTIS
+156 TANGFKIS

-170 SDIWQYSL
+170 ADIWQYSL
-178 NGGTSWT
+178 NGGSTWT
-185 QFSTTAGTSASVT
+185 QFSSTAGTSASVT
-198 LSSLSPNTTY
+198 LSTLLPNTTY

-233 GGAVILSCGS
+233 GGAVLLSCSS

-248 ATISLSLRVTVYN
+248 ASISLSLRVTVYN
-261 SAYTNYI
+261 AAYTNYI

-281 GRAWSSGT
+281 GRIWSAGT
-289 AYRTITLTS
+289 ANRTITLTS

-346 GPSLSGFTFAD
+346 GPSISGFTFAD
-357 SYSTT
+357 SYSITT
-362 IAITDNDQV
+362 AITDNDQV

-377 RLTVTPGTATA
+377 RLTVTPGTAAA

-409 TGAALSLGTIDT
+409 TGAALSLGTIGT

-509 SSILGSVTA
+509 TSILGSVTA

-625 VSCPGFEL
+625 VSCPDFEL

-662 FICSTD
+662 FICNTD

-761 RTNLGIAATSLYNGT
+761 RTNLGISATSLYNGT

-833 LSYSGSLVTLAIQG
+833 LSYSGSTVTLSIQG
-847 GNGQI
+847 GNGQV

>member
-1 MAMTGG
+1 MALSGTFQNYPVSSFGLYCEWSGTQSITGNY
-7 TAYLVKSEYAN
+7 TDVTLKVYLSYYTLDVGARS
-18 YGSAN
+18 
-23 WTTDLYIYVKVIS
+23 D
-36 QNVIANTSTITLG
+36 STISINGVSET
-49 MYVYSRYE
+49 YTVPAIEDYSSGWKKKLLKTKTVRVNHN
-57 IAWSDFGTNGTSY
+57 ADGTKSGVALSASWRFSGTYSGVS
-70 IGTATSGANC
+70 IGTI
-80 FTFTAGQSGSGTK
+80 TAST
-93 WLIENKQVTVT
+93 TVT
-104 HNSNGT
+104 LNS
-110 LTLPIYWHWGVNS
+110 I
-123 SWGQY
+123 
-128 TGPSGSYNVTLP
+128 
-140 SLDRS
+140 DRT
-145 APTVSCSVSGI
+145 APTVSCSVSSI

-178 NGGTSWT
+178 NGGSSWT
-185 QFSTTAGTSASVT
+185 QFSTTAGTSASIT

-233 GGAVILSCGS
+233 GGAVILSCGN
-243 FSADA
+243 FAADA
-248 ATISLSLRVTVYN
+248 STVNLSLRVTVYN
-261 SAYTNYI
+261 AAYTNYI
-268 TIKNGSTTYLSLA
+268 TIKNGSTTYLSLT
-281 GRAWSSGT
+281 GRTWAAGT
-289 AYRTITLTS
+289 ASRTITLTS
-298 SERTTLLNAMASV
+298 AERTTLLNAMASL

-317 IELVTKSGS
+317 IELVTKSGNS
-326 TQIGSASTCTCT
+326 QIGNASTCTCT
-338 IRTSQANS
+338 ISTTEANS
-346 GPSLSGFTFAD
+346 GPTLSGFTFAD

-362 IAITDNDQV
+362 TAITGNDQV
-371 LIQDYS
+371 LIQSYS

-388 RNGASIVSYSA
+388 KNGASIASYSA

-409 TGAALSLGTIDT
+409 TGAALSLGTIGT

-441 TQSVTVVPYS
+441 TKSVTVVPYS
-451 KPRVSSVSLRRTND
+451 KPKVNSVSLRRTNE

-477 ISPITVDGTQ
+477 ISAITVDGAQ
-487 KNSLLYARYRY
+487 KNSLLYVRYRY
-498 KLTSASSYNSY
+498 KLTSASSYNAY
-509 SSILGSVTA
+509 TSILASVTA
-518 TGSSFSFSNLELC
+518 SGTSFSFSNLELC
-531 NLDSESSYDFHLQIR
+531 NLNAEASYDFHLQIR
-546 DQLNSLTSLDL
+546 DKLDSLTSLDL
-557 YFVVSQ
+557 YFVVPQ

-577 NTPSPETALHVVG
+577 NTPNPAAALHVVG

-614 CSTAEATQVKV
+614 CSTAAATQIKV
-625 VSCPGFEL
+625 VSCAGFEL

-641 QFTYGNSASQPKL
+641 QFTYSNTASQPKL

-662 FICSTD
+662 FICGID
-668 GMSVI
+668 GTSVI
-673 ADIWRDKETVDFVY
+673 TGIWREKETIDFVY

-694 IGCLY
+694 LGCLY
-699 ATTAYYGLTK
+699 ATTSEYGLTK
-709 LSSSISSSST
+709 LSSSTASTST
-719 TLAANSYA
+719 TLAATASA

-746 AIAYGGTGAKNAAAA
+746 ALSYGGTGAKTAAAA

-804 ASLVVPKIMLT
+804 TSLVVPRILLT

-833 LSYSGSLVTLAIQG
+833 LSYSGSTVTLAIQNG
-847 GNGQI
+847 AGQI

>member
-1 MAMTGG
+1 MALSGTFQNYPVSSFGLYCEWSGVQSVTGNY
-7 TAYLVKSEYAN
+7 TDVTLKVYLSYYTLEVGARS
-18 YGSAN
+18 
-23 WTTDLYIYVKVIS
+23 D
-36 QNVIANTSTITLG
+36 STISINGVSET
-49 MYVYSRYE
+49 YTAPAIDDYSSGWKKKLLKTKTVRVSHN
-57 IAWSDFGTNGTSY
+57 ADGTK
-70 IGTATSGANC
+70 SGVALSASWR
-80 FTFTAGQSGSGTK
+80 FSGTYSGVSVGT
-93 WLIENKQVTVT
+93 ITASTTVT
-104 HNSNGT
+104 LNS
-110 LTLPIYWHWGVNS
+110 I
-123 SWGQY
+123 
-128 TGPSGSYNVTLP
+128 
-140 SLDRS
+140 DRTP
-145 APTVSCSVSGI
+145 PTVSCTVSNI
-156 TANGFTIS
+156 TANGFRIS
-164 ASSSAT
+164 AASSAT
-170 SDIWQYSL
+170 ADQWFYSL
-178 NGGTSWT
+178 DNGGSSTL
-185 QFSTTAGTSASVT
+185 FSSTAGTSASIT
-198 LSSLSPNTTY
+198 LSNLSPNTTY
-208 SVRVRAR
+208 YVRALAR
-215 KRTNQ
+215 KKSNQ
-220 VYGTSSTVSAKTL
+220 IYGESGTITVKTL
-233 GGAVILSCGS
+233 GGAVLLSCGS

-248 ATISLSLRVTVYN
+248 ASISLSLRVTVYN
-261 SAYTNYI
+261 AAYTNYI

-281 GRAWSSGT
+281 GRVWSAGT
-289 AYRTITLTS
+289 AYRTITLTA

-362 IAITDNDQV
+362 TAITDNNQV

-409 TGAALSLGTIDT
+409 TGAALSLGTIGT

-509 SSILGSVTA
+509 TSILGSVTA
-518 TGSSFSFSNLELC
+518 TSSSFSFSNLELC

-577 NTPSPETALHVVG
+577 NTPSPEAALHVVG
-590 DTRIEGTLTPD
+590 DTRVEGTLIPD
-601 EIDYPFDKPYFGT
+601 DIDYTFDKPYFGV
-614 CSTAEATQVKV
+614 CETAAATQTKV
-625 VSCPGFEL
+625 VTCDEFRLEKGAL
-633 KTGSRIAV
+633 LAV
-641 QFTYGNSASQPKL
+641 QFTYANTATSPSM
-654 NVNGTGDK
+654 NVNGTGAIA
-662 FICSTD
+662 ICGTN
-668 GMSVI
+668 GYYVNANMWTANQMVH
-673 ADIWRDKETVDFVY
+673 FVY
-687 DGSWWIA
+687 NGTWWIA
-694 IGCLY
+694 LNCLP
-699 ATTAYYGLTK
+699 ATTARYGITM
-709 LSSSISSSST
+709 LSNSLNST
-719 TLAANSYA
+719 SGSLAATPYA
-727 VKRAYD
+727 VKMAYD
-733 RSSWTSISLTNAL
+733 RNSWTSISLTNAL
-746 AIAYGGTGAKNAAAA
+746 AIAYGGTGAKTAAAA
-761 RTNLGIAATSLYNGT
+761 RTNLGISATSLYNGT

-791 YVIIGRPSSTASR
+791 YVFIGRPNSSASR

-833 LSYSGSLVTLAIQG
+833 LSYSGSLVTLSMG
-847 GNGQI
+847 NGNGQI
-852 NRVFGIN
+852 NRVFGVN